1 VQTIRIQLRESTQET
16 VELRYWLPQ
25 QKHYES
31 RRLKLLEIADL
42 LNQGE
47 RDYYKLLP
55 NLPGIGQQLFFWLDG
70 DGRWLSRGIAN
81 CRGEGLVIAIDTDK
95 QLAHLPWEVLHDGE
109 DFLVKRVNP
118 VVLPLRWIEK
128 ETEEFSVE
136 ARQLRVLFM
145 ATDPED
151 VEPKL
156 EFEQEEARILADTRD
171 FAVDLRVEES
181 GCVSELGKVWSRYFN
196 DFDVFHL
203 TGHASITSEA
213 PYTPYFITE
222 TEIGERHETTAAE
235 LAEVFRFRFPKLVFL
250 SGCRTGQAPD
260 KGAVPS
266 MAEALIAQGA
276 RAVLS
281 WGRPVEDRTATA
293 AAAHLYGKLAAG
305 YELAQALASTYQ
317 QLFKQKVR
325 DWHLLRLYVQGE
337 CPGALVDVLGD
348 LPPSAP
354 EPAYEQFLDPDTQQV
369 RVAKP
374 SEFVGRRRTLQ
385 RCLKAIRTSLGV
397 LIHGLGGVGKSTV
410 TARLLERM
418 VGYHR
423 LVNFRQLDEDKLLK
437 TLAEQ
442 CTSERGH
449 EILNGKLPLMQR
461 LTKFFTE
468 GLNSKEQRFA
478 FVLDDF
484 EANFE
489 LRNGVSVLQPQVVDV
504 LLALLK
510 AIQNS
515 QLPHKVIITCRYDFT
530 LSELNHRLYREP
542 LGALAGADLIKKYN
556 RLDSFNGSWQF
567 QPDLPERA
575 KKAADGN
582 PRLLEWL
589 DKILQ
594 NSPKSP
600 SAERGVEMILQKMA
614 DKEKEFRE
622 DILAEELLKQ
632 QTPAL
637 RQMLG
642 KLLVYELPVPLAAIS
657 PICEDIS
664 SWESHKQRAE
674 ILGLLE
680 VTLTNNTERLYRVPR
695 ILSPLLFPENPK
707 GEELY
712 KQAAQILYRLWWEE
726 AETATE
732 AQKLEIHRLALL
744 GKDEGI
750 AAETASSLAKDLL
763 NKGRFREG
771 IHLCKST
778 LEITKNHS
786 VLKEIA
792 YCEHQ
797 MGEVDRALNY
807 YEQALNLCPAEDE
820 QELASIYLNF
830 GMLKSQK
837 GDVDE
842 AFALYNQS
850 LEIFERTGNVQ
861 GKAETLY
868 YLGNIYA
875 NKGDVDKAI
884 TLFNQSL
891 EINERIEGVQGK
903 AATLKCLG
911 NIYASK
917 GEVNQAIALLNQS
930 LETFE
935 RIEDVQN
942 KAATLQ
948 CLGNIYANKGEVN
961 QAIALY
967 NQSWETFER
976 IGDVQGKAATLN
988 CLGNIYA
995 NKGEVN
1001 QAIALLNQ
1009 SWETF
1014 ERLGNV
1020 QGKAATLNCLGNIY
1034 ANKGE
1039 VNQAIALYNQSLE
1052 INERLENVQG
1062 KAATLNCLGN
1072 IYANKGEVNQAIA
1085 LYNQSLEINERLE
1098 NVQGKAATLQCLG
1111 NIYANK
1117 GEVNQAIAL
1126 YNQSLEIN
1134 ERIGDVQGKAATLFQ
1149 LEMIYANKGEVD
1161 EIIALFNQSLEINER
1176 TGNIQG
1182 KAATLFQLGMIYAN
1196 KGEVNQ
1202 AIALYNQS
1210 LEINERLENV
1220 QGKAATLQCL
1230 GNIYANKGEVN
1241 QAIALYNQSLETFE
1255 RIGDVQG
1262 KAATLQ
1268 CLGNIYANKG
1278 EVDQAIAL
1286 YNQSLETFE
1295 RIGNLQG
1302 KAATLFQ
1309 LEMIYAN
1316 KGEVDEIIALFNQSL
1331 EINERTG
1338 NIQGKAATLFQ
1349 LGMIYAKKGEV
1360 NQAIALYNQSLEIT
1374 QCIGDVQGKAVTLY
1388 RLGIIYADKGEV
1400 DEAIALYNQ
1409 SLEINERIED
1419 VQGKAATLRQMGRIY
1434 ANKGEVDQAIRLYN
1448 QSLEI
1453 SQRIGNVQD
1462 KAMTL
1467 WWLGDLAEQQ
1477 GEYTKAISYLQ
1488 PALEILQ
1495 RLKSPDAESVSASLD
1510 RVMRNS

>member
-1 VQTIRIQLRESTQET
+1 MQTIRIQLRESTQET

-25 QKHYES
+25 KNHYES
-31 RRLKLLEIADL
+31 RRLKLAEIANFL
-42 LNQGE
+42 KQGE

-55 NLPGIGQQLFFWLDG
+55 NLPGIGKQLFFWLDG

-81 CRGEGLVIAIDTDK
+81 CRGEGLVIAIDTDQK
-95 QLAHLPWEVLHDGE
+95 LAHLPWEVLHDGE
-109 DFLVKRVNP
+109 DFLVKQVNP

-128 ETEEFSVE
+128 ETAGFSVE

-203 TGHASITSEA
+203 TGHASIKAEA

-235 LAEVFRFRFPKLVFL
+235 LAEVFRFRFPKLMFL

-276 RAVLS
+276 RAILS

-305 YELAQALASTYQ
+305 YQLAQALASTYQ
-317 QLFKQKVR
+317 QLFKQNVR

-337 CPGALVDVLGD
+337 CPGALVEVWGD

-354 EPAYEQFLDPDTQQV
+354 EPAYQQFLDPDTQLV

-418 VGYHR
+418 VGYDR
-423 LVNFRQLDEDKLLK
+423 LVIVRQLDEDKLLK

-449 EILNGKLPLMQR
+449 DILNGKLPLMQR

-468 GLNSKEQRFA
+468 GLNTKEQRFA

-484 EANFE
+484 EANLE
-489 LRNGVSVLQPQVVDV
+489 LRNGVYVLQPQVVDV

-510 AIQNS
+510 AMQNS
-515 QLPHKVIITCRYDFT
+515 QLPHKVIITCRYNFT

-542 LGALAGADLIKKYN
+542 LGALGGADLIKKYN

-575 KKAADGN
+575 KQAADGN

-594 NSPKSP
+594 NSPQSP
-600 SAERGVEMILQKMA
+600 EAERGVEMILQKMA

-622 DILAEELLKQ
+622 DILAQVLLKQ

-664 SWESHKQRAE
+664 SWESHIQRAE

-695 ILSPLLFPENPK
+695 ILSPLLEFPENPK

-712 KQAAQILYRLWWEE
+712 KQAAQILYRLWWE
-726 AETATE
+726 AKSSTE

-744 GKDEGI
+744 GKVEEI
-750 AAETASSLAKDLL
+750 AAKIASSLGEHLR
-763 NKGRFREG
+763 NQSRFREA

-778 LEITKNHS
+778 LKITKNHR
-786 VLKEIA
+786 VIREIA
-792 YCEHQ
+792 YCEHRI
-797 MGEVDRALNY
+797 GEVNQALNY
-807 YEQALNLCPAEDE
+807 YEEALNLCPAEDE
-820 QELASIYLNF
+820 RELAAIYHCL
-830 GMLKSQK
+830 GMLKANK
-837 GDVDE
+837 GEVDE
-842 AFALYNQS
+842 A
-850 LEIFERTGNVQ
+850 I
-861 GKAETLY
+861 TLY
-868 YLGNIYA
+868 
-875 NKGDVDKAI
+875 
-884 TLFNQSL
+884 NQSL
-891 EINERIEGVQGK
+891 EINERIGNVQGK
-903 AATLKCLG
+903 AT
-911 NIYASK
+911 
-917 GEVNQAIALLNQS
+917 
-930 LETFE
+930 
-935 RIEDVQN
+935 
-942 KAATLQ
+942 TLQ
-948 CLGNIYANKGEVN
+948 NLGVIYANKGEVDK
-961 QAIALY
+961 AIALF
-967 NQSWETFER
+967 NQSLEIKERIGDVQGKAETLHELGRIYANKGEVEQASALFNQSLEIKER
-976 IGDVQGKAATLN
+976 IGDVQGKAATLHE
-988 CLGNIYA
+988 LGRIYA
-995 NKGEVN
+995 NKGEVEQASALFN
-1001 QAIALLNQ
+1001 QCL
-1009 SWETF
+1009 EVF
-1014 ERLGNV
+1014 ERIGDAYWKALTLHNLGY
-1020 QGKAATLNCLGNIY
+1020 IY

-1039 VNQAIALYNQSLE
+1039 VEQAITLFNQSLE
-1052 INERLENVQG
+1052 I
-1062 KAATLNCLGN
+1062 K
-1072 IYANKGEVNQAIA
+1072 
-1085 LYNQSLEINERLE
+1085 
-1098 NVQGKAATLQCLG
+1098 
-1111 NIYANK
+1111 
-1117 GEVNQAIAL
+1117 
-1126 YNQSLEIN
+1126 
-1134 ERIGDVQGKAATLFQ
+1134 ERIGDVQGKAATLHE
-1149 LEMIYANKGEVD
+1149 LGRIYAN
-1161 EIIALFNQSLEINER
+1161 
-1176 TGNIQG
+1176 
-1182 KAATLFQLGMIYAN
+1182 
-1196 KGEVNQ
+1196 
-1202 AIALYNQS
+1202 
-1210 LEINERLENV
+1210 
-1220 QGKAATLQCL
+1220 
-1230 GNIYANKGEVN
+1230 
-1241 QAIALYNQSLETFE
+1241 
-1255 RIGDVQG
+1255 
-1262 KAATLQ
+1262 
-1268 CLGNIYANKG
+1268 
-1278 EVDQAIAL
+1278 
-1286 YNQSLETFE
+1286 
-1295 RIGNLQG
+1295 
-1302 KAATLFQ
+1302 
-1309 LEMIYAN
+1309 
-1316 KGEVDEIIALFNQSL
+1316 
-1331 EINERTG
+1331 
-1338 NIQGKAATLFQ
+1338 
-1349 LGMIYAKKGEV
+1349 
-1360 NQAIALYNQSLEIT
+1360 
-1374 QCIGDVQGKAVTLY
+1374 
-1388 RLGIIYADKGEV
+1388 KGEV

-1409 SLEINERIED
+1409 SLEINERIGNVQTKAATLNCLGIIHSNKGEVD
-1419 VQGKAATLRQMGRIY
+1419 EAIALYNQSLEIKERIGDIQGKAATLHCLGIIY
-1434 ANKGEVDQAIRLYN
+1434 ANKGEVDEAIALFN

-1453 SQRIGNVQD
+1453 TERIGDVQI
-1462 KAMTL
+1462 KSATL
-1467 WWLGDLAEQQ
+1467 HCLEYLRQQ
-1477 GEYTKAISYLQ
+1477 RGSG
-1488 PALEILQ
+1488 
-1495 RLKSPDAESVSASLD
+1495 
-1510 RVMRNS
+1510 

>member
-1 VQTIRIQLRESTQET
+1 MQTIRIQLRESTQET

-25 QKHYES
+25 IKHYES
-31 RRLKLLEIADL
+31 RRLKLAEIANL
-42 LNQGE
+42 LKQGE

-55 NLPGIGQQLFFWLDG
+55 NLQGIGQQLFFWLDG

-81 CRGEGLVIAIDTDK
+81 CRGEGLVIAIDTDQK
-95 QLAHLPWEVLHDGE
+95 LAYLPWEVLHDGE

-128 ETEEFSVE
+128 ETEPFSVE

-156 EFEQEEARILADTRD
+156 EFEQEEAKILADTRD

-181 GCVSELGKVWSRYFN
+181 GCVSELGKVWSRYLD

-203 TGHASITSEA
+203 TGHASIKAEA

-250 SGCRTGQAPD
+250 SGCRTGQAAD

-266 MAEALIAQGA
+266 MAEALIEQGA

-305 YELAQALASTYQ
+305 YQLAEALASTYQ

-348 LPPSAP
+348 LPPSVP

-385 RCLKAIRTSLGV
+385 RCLKAICTSLGV

-461 LTKFFTE
+461 LTKFFTD
-468 GLNSKEQRFA
+468 GLNTKEQRFA

-484 EANFE
+484 EANLE
-489 LRNGVSVLQPQVVDV
+489 LRNGVYVLQPQVVNV

-510 AIQNS
+510 AMQNS
-515 QLPHKVIITCRYDFT
+515 QLPHKVIITCRYNFT

-575 KKAADGN
+575 KQAADGN

-594 NSPKSP
+594 NSPKSLE
-600 SAERGVEMILQKMA
+600 AERGVEMILQKMA

-622 DILAEELLKQ
+622 DILAQVLLKQ

-637 RQMLG
+637 RLMLG

-664 SWESHKQRAE
+664 SWESHLQRAE

-695 ILSPLLFPENPK
+695 ILSPLLEFPENPR

-712 KQAAQILYRLWWEE
+712 KQAAQILYRLWWKG
-726 AETATE
+726 ETATE

-744 GKDEGI
+744 GKDEDI
-750 AAETASSLAKDLL
+750 AGKIASSLANRLRRQS
-763 NKGRFREG
+763 RFREA

-786 VLKEIA
+786 VLREIA
-792 YCEHQ
+792 CCEHA

-807 YEQALNLCPAEDE
+807 YEQALNLCPTEDE
-820 QELASIYLNF
+820 AKLASIYHH
-830 GMLKSQK
+830 
-837 GDVDE
+837 
-842 AFALYNQS
+842 
-850 LEIFERTGNVQ
+850 
-861 GKAETLY
+861 
-868 YLGNIYA
+868 
-875 NKGDVDKAI
+875 
-884 TLFNQSL
+884 
-891 EINERIEGVQGK
+891 
-903 AATLKCLG
+903 
-911 NIYASK
+911 
-917 GEVNQAIALLNQS
+917 
-930 LETFE
+930 
-935 RIEDVQN
+935 
-942 KAATLQ
+942 
-948 CLGNIYANKGEVN
+948 
-961 QAIALY
+961 
-967 NQSWETFER
+967 
-976 IGDVQGKAATLN
+976 
-988 CLGNIYA
+988 
-995 NKGEVN
+995 
-1001 QAIALLNQ
+1001 
-1009 SWETF
+1009 
-1014 ERLGNV
+1014 
-1020 QGKAATLNCLGNIY
+1020 
-1034 ANKGE
+1034 
-1039 VNQAIALYNQSLE
+1039 
-1052 INERLENVQG
+1052 
-1062 KAATLNCLGN
+1062 
-1072 IYANKGEVNQAIA
+1072 
-1085 LYNQSLEINERLE
+1085 
-1098 NVQGKAATLQCLG
+1098 
-1111 NIYANK
+1111 
-1117 GEVNQAIAL
+1117 
-1126 YNQSLEIN
+1126 
-1134 ERIGDVQGKAATLFQ
+1134 
-1149 LEMIYANKGEVD
+1149 
-1161 EIIALFNQSLEINER
+1161 
-1176 TGNIQG
+1176 
-1182 KAATLFQLGMIYAN
+1182 
-1196 KGEVNQ
+1196 
-1202 AIALYNQS
+1202 
-1210 LEINERLENV
+1210 
-1220 QGKAATLQCL
+1220 
-1230 GNIYANKGEVN
+1230 
-1241 QAIALYNQSLETFE
+1241 
-1255 RIGDVQG
+1255 
-1262 KAATLQ
+1262 
-1268 CLGNIYANKG
+1268 
-1278 EVDQAIAL
+1278 
-1286 YNQSLETFE
+1286 
-1295 RIGNLQG
+1295 
-1302 KAATLFQ
+1302 
-1309 LEMIYAN
+1309 
-1316 KGEVDEIIALFNQSL
+1316 
-1331 EINERTG
+1331 
-1338 NIQGKAATLFQ
+1338 
-1349 LGMIYAKKGEV
+1349 
-1360 NQAIALYNQSLEIT
+1360 
-1374 QCIGDVQGKAVTLY
+1374 
-1388 RLGIIYADKGEV
+1388 LGILKADKGEV

-1409 SLEINERIED
+1409 SLEITQRIGNVQGKAATLNQLGRIYANKGDVDQAIALFNQSLSIKERVGD
-1419 VQGKAATLRQMGRIY
+1419 VQGKAATLHQLGRIYANKGDVDQAIALYNQSLEIDERIGYVLGKAGTLHNLAAIFADQGEMDQAITLFNQSLEINERIGNVQDKAATLRQLAGIY
-1434 ANKGEVDQAIRLYN
+1434 ANKGEVDEAITLFNQSLEITQRIGDVRGKAATLHNLGYIYANKGEVDEAIALYN

-1453 SQRIGNVQD
+1453 FERIGNVQG
-1462 KAMTL
+1462 KAATL
-1467 WWLGDLAEQQ
+1467 NNLGYIYAKQ
-1477 GEYTKAISYLQ
+1477 GEVDQAIALYNQSLAIEERIGDVQGKAATLHQLAGIHANKGEVDEAIALFNQS
-1488 PALEILQ
+1488 LEINEHIGNVQGKAATLYQ
-1495 RLKSPDAESVSASLD
+1495 LGILYAKKGEVD
-1510 RVMRNS
+1510 

>member
-1 VQTIRIQLRESTQET
+1 MQTIRIQLRESTQET

-25 QKHYES
+25 IKHYES
-31 RRLKLLEIADL
+31 RRLQLAEIADFL
-42 LNQGE
+42 QQGD

-55 NLPGIGQQLFFWLDG
+55 NLPGIGRQLFFWLDG

-95 QLAHLPWEVLHDGE
+95 KLAHLPWEVLHDGE

-128 ETEEFSVE
+128 ETEGFAVE

-151 VEPKL
+151 VQSKL

-181 GCVSELGKVWSRYFN
+181 GCVSELGKVWSRYLD

-222 TEIGERHETTAAE
+222 TEIGERQETTAAE

-305 YELAQALASTYQ
+305 YQLAEALASTYQ
-317 QLFKQKVR
+317 QLFKQNVR

-348 LPPSAP
+348 VPPSAP
-354 EPAYEQFLDPDTQQV
+354 EPAYQQFLDPDTQLV

-449 EILNGKLPLMQR
+449 DILNGKLPLMQR

-468 GLNSKEQRFA
+468 GLNTKEQRFA

-484 EANFE
+484 EANLE
-489 LRNGVSVLQPQVVDV
+489 LRNGVYVLQPQVVDV

-510 AIQNS
+510 AMQNS
-515 QLPHKVIITCRYDFT
+515 QLPHKVIITCRYNFT

-542 LGALAGADLIKKYN
+542 LGALGGADLIKKYN

-575 KKAADGN
+575 KTAADGN

-600 SAERGVEMILQKMA
+600 EAEKGVEMILQKMA
-614 DKEKEFRE
+614 EKEKEFRE
-622 DILAEELLKQ
+622 DILAQVLLKQ

-695 ILSPLLFPENPK
+695 ILSPLLEFPENPK

-726 AETATE
+726 AESYTE
-732 AQKLEIHRLALL
+732 AQDLEIHRLALL
-744 GKDEGI
+744 GKDEEI
-750 AAETASSLAKDLL
+750 AGEIASCLANRLWQQ
-763 NKGRFREG
+763 GRIREAV
-771 IHLCKST
+771 HLCKST
-778 LEITKNHS
+778 I
-786 VLKEIA
+786 EIA
-792 YCEHQ
+792 EDYRVLNEMASCERQ
-797 MGEVDRALNY
+797 IGEVDQALSHY
-807 YEQALNLCPAEDE
+807 QQALNLCPTEDE
-820 QELASIYLNF
+820 KELASIYHHL
-830 GMLKSQK
+830 GILK
-837 GDVDE
+837 
-842 AFALYNQS
+842 
-850 LEIFERTGNVQ
+850 
-861 GKAETLY
+861 
-868 YLGNIYA
+868 A
-875 NKGDVDKAI
+875 NKGEVD
-884 TLFNQSL
+884 
-891 EINERIEGVQGK
+891 E
-903 AATLKCLG
+903 
-911 NIYASK
+911 
-917 GEVNQAIALLNQS
+917 AIALLNQS
-930 LETFE
+930 LEITQ
-935 RIEDVQN
+935 RIE
-942 KAATLQ
+942 
-948 CLGNIYANKGEVN
+948 Y
-961 QAIALY
+961 
-967 NQSWETFER
+967 
-976 IGDVQGKAATLN
+976 VQGKASTLH
-988 CLGNIYA
+988 
-995 NKGEVN
+995 
-1001 QAIALLNQ
+1001 
-1009 SWETF
+1009 
-1014 ERLGNV
+1014 
-1020 QGKAATLNCLGNIY
+1020 
-1034 ANKGE
+1034 
-1039 VNQAIALYNQSLE
+1039 
-1052 INERLENVQG
+1052 
-1062 KAATLNCLGN
+1062 
-1072 IYANKGEVNQAIA
+1072 
-1085 LYNQSLEINERLE
+1085 
-1098 NVQGKAATLQCLG
+1098 
-1111 NIYANK
+1111 
-1117 GEVNQAIAL
+1117 
-1126 YNQSLEIN
+1126 
-1134 ERIGDVQGKAATLFQ
+1134 
-1149 LEMIYANKGEVD
+1149 
-1161 EIIALFNQSLEINER
+1161 
-1176 TGNIQG
+1176 
-1182 KAATLFQLGMIYAN
+1182 QLGMIYA
-1196 KGEVNQ
+1196 
-1202 AIALYNQS
+1202 
-1210 LEINERLENV
+1210 
-1220 QGKAATLQCL
+1220 
-1230 GNIYANKGEVN
+1230 
-1241 QAIALYNQSLETFE
+1241 
-1255 RIGDVQG
+1255 D
-1262 KAATLQ
+1262 
-1268 CLGNIYANKG
+1268 KG
-1278 EVDQAIAL
+1278 EVD
-1286 YNQSLETFE
+1286 
-1295 RIGNLQG
+1295 
-1302 KAATLFQ
+1302 K
-1309 LEMIYAN
+1309 
-1316 KGEVDEIIALFNQSL
+1316 
-1331 EINERTG
+1331 
-1338 NIQGKAATLFQ
+1338 
-1349 LGMIYAKKGEV
+1349 
-1360 NQAIALYNQSLEIT
+1360 AIALYNQSLEIT
-1374 QCIGDVQGKAVTLY
+1374 QRIGNVKTKAATLNQLGILYTNKGEFEQAMALLNQSLEITQRTEYVQGKTAILHC
-1388 RLGIIYADKGEV
+1388 LGIFYANKGDV

-1409 SLEINERIED
+1409 SLEITQRIGDVQTKAVTLHQLAGIYANKGKVDKAIALYNQSLEIKERIGNVQGKATTLHQLAAIYANKGDVYQAIALFNQSLKINECIGNVQGKASTLHCLGMIYANKGDVYQAIALYNQSLELKERIGNVQGKAATLHNLAGIYANKGDVDEAIAFYNQSLEIDERIGNVQGIAGTLHELGILYANKGEVDEAIALFNQSLEISERIGDVQTKAATLHWLGRIYANKGDMDEAIALFNQSLEIFERFGD
-1419 VQGKAATLRQMGRIY
+1419 VQGKAATLHQLAIIY
-1434 ANKGEVDQAIRLYN
+1434 ANKGEVD
-1448 QSLEI
+1448 
-1453 SQRIGNVQD
+1453 
-1462 KAMTL
+1462 
-1467 WWLGDLAEQQ
+1467 
-1477 GEYTKAISYLQ
+1477 
-1488 PALEILQ
+1488 
-1495 RLKSPDAESVSASLD
+1495 
-1510 RVMRNS
+1510 

>member
-1 VQTIRIQLRESTQET
+1 MQTIRIQLRETTQET
-16 VELRYWLPQ
+16 VELRYWLPEI
-25 QKHYES
+25 KHYES
-31 RRLKLLEIADL
+31 RRLKLAEIADFL
-42 LNQGE
+42 KQGD

-55 NLPGIGQQLFFWLDG
+55 NLPGMGKQLFFWLDG

-95 QLAHLPWEVLHDGE
+95 KLAHLPWEVLHDGE

-128 ETEEFSVE
+128 ETEPFSVE

-151 VEPKL
+151 VQPKL

-203 TGHASITSEA
+203 TGHASIKDEA

-222 TEIGERHETTAAE
+222 TEVGERHETTASE

-250 SGCRTGQAPD
+250 SGCRTGQAAD

-266 MAEALIAQGA
+266 MAEALIEQGA

-305 YELAQALASTYQ
+305 YELAEALASTYQ
-317 QLFKQKVR
+317 QLFKQNVR

-337 CPGALVDVLGD
+337 CPGALVEVSRDVPL
-348 LPPSAP
+348 SAP
-354 EPAYEQFLDPDTQQV
+354 EPAYDLFLDPDTQQV

-449 EILNGKLPLMQR
+449 DILNGKLPLMQR

-468 GLNSKEQRFA
+468 GLNTKEQRFA

-484 EANFE
+484 EANLD
-489 LRNGVSVLQPQVVDV
+489 LRNGVYVLQPQVVDV

-510 AIQNS
+510 AMQNS
-515 QLPHKVIITCRYDFT
+515 QLPHKVIITCRYNFT

-542 LGALAGADLIKKYN
+542 LGALGGADLIKKYN

-575 KKAADGN
+575 KQAADGN

-600 SAERGVEMILQKMA
+600 EAERGVEMILQKMA

-622 DILAEELLKQ
+622 DILAQELLKQ

-664 SWESHKQRAE
+664 SWESHIQRAE

-695 ILSPLLFPENPK
+695 ILSPLLEFPENPK

-726 AETATE
+726 AESSTE

-744 GKDEGI
+744 GKDEEI
-750 AAETASSLAKDLL
+750 AAKIASSLANRFLYQS
-763 NKGRFREG
+763 RFREA

-792 YCEHQ
+792 VCEHKI
-797 MGEVDRALNY
+797 GEVDQALNY
-807 YEQALNLCPAEDE
+807 YQQALNLCPAEDE
-820 QELASIYLNF
+820 RELASIYHH
-830 GMLKSQK
+830 
-837 GDVDE
+837 
-842 AFALYNQS
+842 
-850 LEIFERTGNVQ
+850 
-861 GKAETLY
+861 
-868 YLGNIYA
+868 LG
-875 NKGDVDKAI
+875 
-884 TLFNQSL
+884 
-891 EINERIEGVQGK
+891 
-903 AATLKCLG
+903 TLK
-911 NIYASK
+911 
-917 GEVNQAIALLNQS
+917 
-930 LETFE
+930 
-935 RIEDVQN
+935 
-942 KAATLQ
+942 
-948 CLGNIYANKGEVN
+948 
-961 QAIALY
+961 
-967 NQSWETFER
+967 
-976 IGDVQGKAATLN
+976 
-988 CLGNIYA
+988 
-995 NKGEVN
+995 
-1001 QAIALLNQ
+1001 
-1009 SWETF
+1009 
-1014 ERLGNV
+1014 
-1020 QGKAATLNCLGNIY
+1020 
-1034 ANKGE
+1034 
-1039 VNQAIALYNQSLE
+1039 
-1052 INERLENVQG
+1052 
-1062 KAATLNCLGN
+1062 
-1072 IYANKGEVNQAIA
+1072 
-1085 LYNQSLEINERLE
+1085 
-1098 NVQGKAATLQCLG
+1098 
-1111 NIYANK
+1111 
-1117 GEVNQAIAL
+1117 
-1126 YNQSLEIN
+1126 
-1134 ERIGDVQGKAATLFQ
+1134 
-1149 LEMIYANKGEVD
+1149 
-1161 EIIALFNQSLEINER
+1161 
-1176 TGNIQG
+1176 
-1182 KAATLFQLGMIYAN
+1182 
-1196 KGEVNQ
+1196 
-1202 AIALYNQS
+1202 
-1210 LEINERLENV
+1210 
-1220 QGKAATLQCL
+1220 
-1230 GNIYANKGEVN
+1230 
-1241 QAIALYNQSLETFE
+1241 
-1255 RIGDVQG
+1255 
-1262 KAATLQ
+1262 
-1268 CLGNIYANKG
+1268 
-1278 EVDQAIAL
+1278 
-1286 YNQSLETFE
+1286 
-1295 RIGNLQG
+1295 
-1302 KAATLFQ
+1302 
-1309 LEMIYAN
+1309 
-1316 KGEVDEIIALFNQSL
+1316 
-1331 EINERTG
+1331 
-1338 NIQGKAATLFQ
+1338 
-1349 LGMIYAKKGEV
+1349 
-1360 NQAIALYNQSLEIT
+1360 
-1374 QCIGDVQGKAVTLY
+1374 
-1388 RLGIIYADKGEV
+1388 ADKGEV

-1409 SLEINERIED
+1409 SLEITQRIRNVQGKAVTLHELGILYAKKGEVDEAIALYNQSLEIKERIGD
-1419 VQGKAATLRQMGRIY
+1419 VQGKAATLHQLAGIYVNKGEVDEAIALYNQSLEIFERIGNVQGKAVTLHNLGYIYANKGEVDEAIALYNQSLEIKQRIGDVHGKAATLHQLGRIY
-1434 ANKGEVDQAIRLYN
+1434 ANKGEVDEAIALYN

-1453 SQRIGNVQD
+1453 TQRIGDVQGKAATLHEMADIYANKGEVEKAIALYNQSLEITQRIGDVQGKAATLHELGRIYADKGEVEQAITLYNQSLEITQRIGDVQSKAATLHELGRIYANKGEVEQAIALYNQSLEIKERIGNVQGKAATLHQLGIIYANKGEVD
-1462 KAMTL
+1462 EAIALYNQCLEVFERIGDAYWKALTLHNIANIYANKGEVDEAIALFNQSLEITERIGNVQIKAVTLHSLGMIYANEGDVDEAIALFNQSLEIKERIGDVQGKAATLHNLASIYANKGEVEQAIALYNQSLEIKERIGDVRGKAMTL
-1467 WWLGDLAEQQ
+1467 WWLGHLAEQQ

-1495 RLKSPDAESVSASLD
+1495 RLQSPDAEGVRASLD
-1510 RVMRNS
+1510 RVMGNS

>member
-1 VQTIRIQLRESTQET
+1 MQTIRIQLRESTQET

-25 QKHYES
+25 KNHYES
-31 RRLKLLEIADL
+31 RRLKLAEIADF
-42 LNQGE
+42 LNQRE
-47 RDYYKLLP
+47 RDYYKPLP
-55 NLPGIGQQLFFWLDG
+55 YLPKIGQQLFFWLDG

-95 QLAHLPWEVLHDGE
+95 KLAHLPWEVLHDGE

-128 ETEEFSVE
+128 ETEEFAVE

-151 VEPKL
+151 VEAKL
-156 EFEQEEARILADTRD
+156 DFEQEEARILADTRD

-203 TGHASITSEA
+203 TGHASIKAEA

-266 MAEALIAQGA
+266 MAEALIEQGA

-281 WGRPVEDRTATA
+281 WGQKVEDRTATA

-305 YELAQALASTYQ
+305 YQLAEALVSTYQ
-317 QLFKQKVR
+317 QLFKQNVR

-348 LPPSAP
+348 VPPSVP
-354 EPAYEQFLDPDTQQV
+354 EPAYQQFLDPDTQLV
-369 RVAKP
+369 RVAKH

-468 GLNSKEQRFA
+468 GLNTKEQRFA

-484 EANFE
+484 EANLE
-489 LRNGVSVLQPQVVDV
+489 LRNGVYVLQPQVVDV

-510 AIQNS
+510 AMQNS
-515 QLPHKVIITCRYDFT
+515 QLPHKVIITCRYKFT

-600 SAERGVEMILQKMA
+600 EAERGVEMILQKMA

-622 DILAEELLKQ
+622 DILAQELLKQ

-642 KLLVYELPVPLAAIS
+642 KLLVYELPVPLAAIV

-664 SWESHKQRAE
+664 SWESHIQRAE

-695 ILSPLLFPENPK
+695 ILSPLLEFPENPK

-712 KQAAQILYRLWWEE
+712 KQAAQILYRLWWEVE
-726 AETATE
+726 GATE

-744 GKDEGI
+744 GKDEEI
-750 AAETASSLAKDLL
+750 AGKIASSLEVNLR
-763 NKGRFREG
+763 NQSRFREA

-778 LEITKNHS
+778 LEITKNHR
-786 VLKEIA
+786 VIRKIA

-797 MGEVDRALNY
+797 MGEVDQALNY
-807 YEQALNLCPAEDE
+807 YQQALKLCPAED
-820 QELASIYLNF
+820 QKELASIYHHF
-830 GMLKSQK
+830 GMLKADT
-837 GDVDE
+837 GDVD
-842 AFALYNQS
+842 
-850 LEIFERTGNVQ
+850 
-861 GKAETLY
+861 
-868 YLGNIYA
+868 
-875 NKGDVDKAI
+875 
-884 TLFNQSL
+884 
-891 EINERIEGVQGK
+891 
-903 AATLKCLG
+903 
-911 NIYASK
+911 
-917 GEVNQAIALLNQS
+917 
-930 LETFE
+930 
-935 RIEDVQN
+935 
-942 KAATLQ
+942 
-948 CLGNIYANKGEVN
+948 
-961 QAIALY
+961 
-967 NQSWETFER
+967 
-976 IGDVQGKAATLN
+976 
-988 CLGNIYA
+988 
-995 NKGEVN
+995 
-1001 QAIALLNQ
+1001 
-1009 SWETF
+1009 
-1014 ERLGNV
+1014 
-1020 QGKAATLNCLGNIY
+1020 
-1034 ANKGE
+1034 
-1039 VNQAIALYNQSLE
+1039 QAIALYNQSLE
-1052 INERLENVQG
+1052 IDERIGYVQS
-1062 KAATLNCLGN
+1062 KAATLHQLGI
-1072 IYANKGEVNQAIA
+1072 IYADKGEVDQAIA
-1085 LYNQSLEINERLE
+1085 LYNQSLEISERIGHVQGKAVTLHQLGVIHANKGEVDQAIALYNQSLE
-1098 NVQGKAATLQCLG
+1098 IDERIGYVQSKAATLHQLGIIYADKGEVDQAIALYNQVLEIDERSGNVQGKAATLNRLG
-1111 NIYANK
+1111 RIYADK
-1117 GEVNQAIAL
+1117 GEVDQAIAL

-1134 ERIGDVQGKAATLFQ
+1134 ERIGD
-1149 LEMIYANKGEVD
+1149 I
-1161 EIIALFNQSLEINER
+1161 R
-1176 TGNIQG
+1176 TQ
-1182 KAATLFQLGMIYAN
+1182 
-1196 KGEVNQ
+1196 
-1202 AIALYNQS
+1202 
-1210 LEINERLENV
+1210 
-1220 QGKAATLQCL
+1220 
-1230 GNIYANKGEVN
+1230 
-1241 QAIALYNQSLETFE
+1241 
-1255 RIGDVQG
+1255 
-1262 KAATLQ
+1262 
-1268 CLGNIYANKG
+1268 
-1278 EVDQAIAL
+1278 
-1286 YNQSLETFE
+1286 
-1295 RIGNLQG
+1295 
-1302 KAATLFQ
+1302 
-1309 LEMIYAN
+1309 
-1316 KGEVDEIIALFNQSL
+1316 
-1331 EINERTG
+1331 
-1338 NIQGKAATLFQ
+1338 
-1349 LGMIYAKKGEV
+1349 
-1360 NQAIALYNQSLEIT
+1360 
-1374 QCIGDVQGKAVTLY
+1374 
-1388 RLGIIYADKGEV
+1388 
-1400 DEAIALYNQ
+1400 
-1409 SLEINERIED
+1409 
-1419 VQGKAATLRQMGRIY
+1419 
-1434 ANKGEVDQAIRLYN
+1434 
-1448 QSLEI
+1448 
-1453 SQRIGNVQD
+1453 
-1462 KAMTL
+1462 AMTL
-1467 WWLGDLAEQQ
+1467 CWLGHLAEQQ

-1510 RVMRNS
+1510 RVIRNS

>member
-1 VQTIRIQLRESTQET
+1 MQTIRIQLRESTQET

-25 QKHYES
+25 KKHYES
-31 RRLKLLEIADL
+31 RRLKLAEIADFL
-42 LNQGE
+42 KQGE

-55 NLPGIGQQLFFWLDG
+55 DLRGIGQQLFFWLDG
-70 DGRWLSRGIAN
+70 DGQWLSRGIAN

-95 QLAHLPWEVLHDGE
+95 KLAHLPWEVLHDSE

-128 ETEEFSVE
+128 ETEPFAVE

-181 GCVSELGKVWSRYFN
+181 GRVSELAKVWSRYLN

-203 TGHASITSEA
+203 TGHASITSEVEKNPTPNPSPQA
-213 PYTPYFITE
+213 RRGEGLEANTPYFITE

-305 YELAQALASTYQ
+305 YQLAQALASTYQ

-337 CPGALVDVLGD
+337 CPGALVEVLGD
-348 LPPSAP
+348 VPPSAP
-354 EPAYEQFLDPDTQQV
+354 EPAYQQFLDPDTQQV

-468 GLNSKEQRFA
+468 GLNTKEQRFA

-484 EANFE
+484 EANLE
-489 LRNGVSVLQPQVVDV
+489 LRNGVYVLQPQVVDV

-510 AIQNS
+510 AMQNS
-515 QLPHKVIITCRYDFT
+515 QLPHKVIITCRYNFT

-542 LGALAGADLIKKYN
+542 LAALGGADLIKKYN

-589 DKILQ
+589 DQILQ
-594 NSPKSP
+594 NSQNSP
-600 SAERGVEMILQKMA
+600 EAERGVEMILQKMA

-622 DILAEELLKQ
+622 DILAQELLKQ

-637 RQMLG
+637 RLMLG
-642 KLLVYELPVPLAAIS
+642 KLLVYELPVPLAAID

-664 SWESHKQRAE
+664 SWESHIQRAE

-712 KQAAQILYRLWWEE
+712 KQAAQILYRLWWE
-726 AETATE
+726 AESSTE
-732 AQKLEIHRLALL
+732 AQRLEIHRLGLL
-744 GKDEGI
+744 GKDEEI
-750 AAETASSLAKDLL
+750 AAKIASSLAEDLR
-763 NKGRFREG
+763 NKSRFREG

-797 MGEVDRALNY
+797 MGEVDQALNY

-820 QELASIYLNF
+820 GELASIYHYF
-830 GMLKSQK
+830 AMLKA
-837 GDVDE
+837 D
-842 AFALYNQS
+842 
-850 LEIFERTGNVQ
+850 
-861 GKAETLY
+861 
-868 YLGNIYA
+868 
-875 NKGDVDKAI
+875 
-884 TLFNQSL
+884 
-891 EINERIEGVQGK
+891 
-903 AATLKCLG
+903 
-911 NIYASK
+911 K
-917 GEVNQAIALLNQS
+917 GEV
-930 LETFE
+930 EE
-935 RIEDVQN
+935 
-942 KAATLQ
+942 
-948 CLGNIYANKGEVN
+948 
-961 QAIALY
+961 AIALY
-967 NQSWETFER
+967 NLSLEITER
-976 IGDVQGKAATLN
+976 IGDVQTKAATLHE
-988 CLGNIYA
+988 LGILYA
-995 NKGEVN
+995 N
-1001 QAIALLNQ
+1001 
-1009 SWETF
+1009 
-1014 ERLGNV
+1014 
-1020 QGKAATLNCLGNIY
+1020 
-1034 ANKGE
+1034 
-1039 VNQAIALYNQSLE
+1039 
-1052 INERLENVQG
+1052 
-1062 KAATLNCLGN
+1062 
-1072 IYANKGEVNQAIA
+1072 
-1085 LYNQSLEINERLE
+1085 
-1098 NVQGKAATLQCLG
+1098 
-1111 NIYANK
+1111 
-1117 GEVNQAIAL
+1117 
-1126 YNQSLEIN
+1126 
-1134 ERIGDVQGKAATLFQ
+1134 
-1149 LEMIYANKGEVD
+1149 
-1161 EIIALFNQSLEINER
+1161 
-1176 TGNIQG
+1176 
-1182 KAATLFQLGMIYAN
+1182 
-1196 KGEVNQ
+1196 
-1202 AIALYNQS
+1202 
-1210 LEINERLENV
+1210 
-1220 QGKAATLQCL
+1220 
-1230 GNIYANKGEVN
+1230 
-1241 QAIALYNQSLETFE
+1241 
-1255 RIGDVQG
+1255 
-1262 KAATLQ
+1262 
-1268 CLGNIYANKG
+1268 
-1278 EVDQAIAL
+1278 
-1286 YNQSLETFE
+1286 
-1295 RIGNLQG
+1295 
-1302 KAATLFQ
+1302 
-1309 LEMIYAN
+1309 
-1316 KGEVDEIIALFNQSL
+1316 
-1331 EINERTG
+1331 
-1338 NIQGKAATLFQ
+1338 
-1349 LGMIYAKKGEV
+1349 
-1360 NQAIALYNQSLEIT
+1360 
-1374 QCIGDVQGKAVTLY
+1374 
-1388 RLGIIYADKGEV
+1388 KGEV

-1409 SLEINERIED
+1409 SLEIFQRIGNVKSQADALHNLAIISANKGDVDEAIALCNQSLEIFQRIGNVQGKAATLHELGRIYANKGEVAQAITLYNQSLEIEERIGNVQGKAATLHNLGLIYANKGEVDEAIALFNQSLEITKRIGD
-1419 VQGKAATLRQMGRIY
+1419 VQGKAATLRR
-1434 ANKGEVDQAIRLYN
+1434 
-1448 QSLEI
+1448 
-1453 SQRIGNVQD
+1453 
-1462 KAMTL
+1462 
-1467 WWLGDLAEQQ
+1467 LGDLAEQQ

-1495 RLKSPDAESVSASLD
+1495 RLKSPHAESVSASLD
-1510 RVMRNS
+1510 RIMRNS

>member
-1 VQTIRIQLRESTQET
+1 MQTIRIQLRESTQET

-25 QKHYES
+25 NNHYES
-31 RRLKLLEIADL
+31 RRLKLAEIADFL
-42 LNQGE
+42 KQGE
-47 RDYYKLLP
+47 RDYYRLLP

-95 QLAHLPWEVLHDGE
+95 KLAHLPWEVLHDDK

-128 ETEEFSVE
+128 ETAGFSVE

-151 VEPKL
+151 VQPKL

-203 TGHASITSEA
+203 TGHASIKDEA

-222 TEIGERHETTAAE
+222 TEIGDRHETTAAE

-276 RAVLS
+276 KAVLS

-305 YELAQALASTYQ
+305 YQLAEALASTYQ
-317 QLFKQKVR
+317 QLFQQNVR

-337 CPGALVDVLGD
+337 CPGALVEVLGD
-348 LPPSAP
+348 VPPSAP
-354 EPAYEQFLDPDTQQV
+354 EPAYELFLDPDTQQV

-484 EANFE
+484 EANFD
-489 LRNGVSVLQPQVVDV
+489 LRNGVYVLQPQVVDV

-515 QLPHKVIITCRYDFT
+515 QLPHKVIITCRYNFT

-542 LGALAGADLIKKYN
+542 LGALGGADLIKKYN
-556 RLDSFNGSWQF
+556 RLNSFNGSWQF

-575 KKAADGN
+575 KQAADGN

-594 NSPKSP
+594 NSQNSP
-600 SAERGVEMILQKMA
+600 EAERGVEMILQKMA

-642 KLLVYELPVPLAAIS
+642 KLLVYELPVPQAAIS

-664 SWESHKQRAE
+664 SWESHVQRAE

-680 VTLTNNTERLYRVPR
+680 VTLTNNKERLHRVPR
-695 ILSPLLFPENPK
+695 ILSPLLEFPENPK

-732 AQKLEIHRLALL
+732 AQKLEIHRLGLL
-744 GKDEGI
+744 GKDGEI
-750 AAETASSLAKDLL
+750 AAKIANSLAEHLR
-763 NKGRFREG
+763 NQSRFREA

-786 VLKEIA
+786 VLKEMA
-792 YCEHQ
+792 FCEHQ
-797 MGEVDRALNY
+797 LGEVDQALNY

-820 QELASIYLNF
+820 QELASIYHYF
-830 GMLKSQK
+830 GILKADK
-837 GDVDE
+837 GEVDE
-842 AFALYNQS
+842 AIALYNQVLEIDERIGDVQGKAATLHCLANIYVNKGEVEEAIALYNQS
-850 LEIFERTGNVQ
+850 LEIKEGIGNVRGKAATLHQLAGIYAKKGEVEEAIALYNQSLEINECTGNVQ
-861 GKAETLY
+861 GKAATLSQ
-868 YLGNIYA
+868 LGIVYAKKGEVEEAIALFNQSLEINECTGNVQGKAATLHCLANIYA
-875 NKGDVDKAI
+875 NKGEVEQAIALYNQSLEIKERIGNVQGKAATLHCLGMIYANERKVDEAI

-891 EINERIEGVQGK
+891 EINERI
-903 AATLKCLG
+903 
-911 NIYASK
+911 
-917 GEVNQAIALLNQS
+917 
-930 LETFE
+930 
-935 RIEDVQN
+935 
-942 KAATLQ
+942 
-948 CLGNIYANKGEVN
+948 
-961 QAIALY
+961 
-967 NQSWETFER
+967 
-976 IGDVQGKAATLN
+976 
-988 CLGNIYA
+988 
-995 NKGEVN
+995 
-1001 QAIALLNQ
+1001 
-1009 SWETF
+1009 
-1014 ERLGNV
+1014 GNV
-1020 QGKAATLNCLGNIY
+1020 QGKA
-1034 ANKGE
+1034 
-1039 VNQAIALYNQSLE
+1039 
-1052 INERLENVQG
+1052 
-1062 KAATLNCLGN
+1062 
-1072 IYANKGEVNQAIA
+1072 
-1085 LYNQSLEINERLE
+1085 
-1098 NVQGKAATLQCLG
+1098 
-1111 NIYANK
+1111 
-1117 GEVNQAIAL
+1117 
-1126 YNQSLEIN
+1126 
-1134 ERIGDVQGKAATLFQ
+1134 
-1149 LEMIYANKGEVD
+1149 
-1161 EIIALFNQSLEINER
+1161 
-1176 TGNIQG
+1176 
-1182 KAATLFQLGMIYAN
+1182 
-1196 KGEVNQ
+1196 
-1202 AIALYNQS
+1202 
-1210 LEINERLENV
+1210 
-1220 QGKAATLQCL
+1220 
-1230 GNIYANKGEVN
+1230 
-1241 QAIALYNQSLETFE
+1241 
-1255 RIGDVQG
+1255 
-1262 KAATLQ
+1262 
-1268 CLGNIYANKG
+1268 
-1278 EVDQAIAL
+1278 
-1286 YNQSLETFE
+1286 
-1295 RIGNLQG
+1295 
-1302 KAATLFQ
+1302 
-1309 LEMIYAN
+1309 
-1316 KGEVDEIIALFNQSL
+1316 
-1331 EINERTG
+1331 
-1338 NIQGKAATLFQ
+1338 
-1349 LGMIYAKKGEV
+1349 
-1360 NQAIALYNQSLEIT
+1360 
-1374 QCIGDVQGKAVTLY
+1374 
-1388 RLGIIYADKGEV
+1388 
-1400 DEAIALYNQ
+1400 
-1409 SLEINERIED
+1409 
-1419 VQGKAATLRQMGRIY
+1419 
-1434 ANKGEVDQAIRLYN
+1434 
-1448 QSLEI
+1448 
-1453 SQRIGNVQD
+1453 
-1462 KAMTL
+1462 MTL
-1467 WWLGDLAEQQ
+1467 WRLGDLAEQQ

-1495 RLKSPDAESVSASLD
+1495 RLKLPQVESVSASFD
-1510 RVMRNS
+1510 RVIRNS

>member
-25 QKHYES
+25 IKHYES
-31 RRLKLLEIADL
+31 RRLKLAEIADFL
-42 LNQGE
+42 KQGE

-55 NLPGIGQQLFFWLDG
+55 NLRGIGQQLFFWLDG
-70 DGRWLSRGIAN
+70 DGRWLSRGIAE

-95 QLAHLPWEVLHDGE
+95 QMAHLPWEVLHDGE

-128 ETEEFSVE
+128 ETAGFSVE

-156 EFEQEEARILADTRD
+156 EFEQEEARILADTQD

-181 GCVSELGKVWSRYFN
+181 GCVNELGKVWSRYLD

-203 TGHASITSEA
+203 TGHASIKDEA

-222 TEIGERHETTAAE
+222 TEIGDRHETTAAE

-266 MAEALIAQGA
+266 MAEALIEQGA
-276 RAVLS
+276 KAVLS

-305 YELAQALASTYQ
+305 YQLAEALASTYQ
-317 QLFKQKVR
+317 QLFKQNVR

-337 CPGALVDVLGD
+337 CPGALVEVSGD

-354 EPAYEQFLDPDTQQV
+354 VPAYQQFLDPDTQQV

-374 SEFVGRRRTLQ
+374 SDFVGRRRTLQ

-397 LIHGLGGVGKSTV
+397 LIHGMGGVGKSTV

-468 GLNSKEQRFA
+468 GLNSTEQRFA

-484 EANFE
+484 EANLE
-489 LRNGVSVLQPQVVDV
+489 LRNGVYVLQPQVVDV

-510 AIQNS
+510 AMQNS
-515 QLPHKVIITCRYDFT
+515 QLPHKVIITCRYNFT

-542 LGALAGADLIKKYN
+542 LGALGGADLIKKYN

-594 NSPKSP
+594 NSLKSP
-600 SAERGVEMILQKMA
+600 EAERGVEIILQKMA

-622 DILAEELLKQ
+622 DILAQELLKQ

-642 KLLVYELPVPLAAIS
+642 KLLVYELPVPQAAID

-695 ILSPLLFPENPK
+695 ILSPLLEFPENPK

-712 KQAAQILYRLWWEE
+712 KQAAQILYRLWWETG
-726 AETATE
+726 TATE
-732 AQKLEIHRLALL
+732 AQSLEIHRLALL
-744 GKDEGI
+744 GKDEKI
-750 AAETASSLAKDLL
+750 AANIASLLANHLCQQS
-763 NKGRFREG
+763 RFREA

-778 LEITKNHS
+778 LEITKHHS
-786 VLKEIA
+786 IFKEIA
-792 YCEHQ
+792 YCERQ
-797 MGEVDRALNY
+797 MGEVDQALNHY
-807 YEQALNLCPAEDE
+807 QQALNLCPAEDE
-820 QELASIYLNF
+820 QELGSIYHDL
-830 GMLKSQK
+830 GVLKASK
-837 GDVDE
+837 GEVDE
-842 AFALYNQS
+842 AIALYNQS
-850 LEIFERTGNVQ
+850 LEISQRIGNVQ
-861 GKAETLY
+861 GKAATLHELAIFY
-868 YLGNIYA
+868 E
-875 NKGDVDKAI
+875 NKGEVDEAI
-884 TLFNQSL
+884 ALFNQSL
-891 EINERIEGVQGK
+891 EIKERIGNVLGK
-903 AATLKCLG
+903 AATLHRLG
-911 NIYASK
+911 MIYADK
-917 GEVNQAIALLNQS
+917 GKVDE
-930 LETFE
+930 
-935 RIEDVQN
+935 
-942 KAATLQ
+942 
-948 CLGNIYANKGEVN
+948 
-961 QAIALY
+961 AIALY
-967 NQSWETFER
+967 NQSLEISQR
-976 IGDVQGKAATLN
+976 I
-988 CLGNIYA
+988 
-995 NKGEVN
+995 
-1001 QAIALLNQ
+1001 
-1009 SWETF
+1009 
-1014 ERLGNV
+1014 GNV
-1020 QGKAATLNCLGNIY
+1020 QGKAATLNNLAGIH

-1039 VNQAIALYNQSLE
+1039 VEEAIALYNQSLE
-1052 INERLENVQG
+1052 ITQRIGDVQTKAATLHQLAGIYAGKGEVDEAIALYNQCLEVFERIGDAYWKALTLNSLGRIYAKKGEVEQAIAFYNQSLEIEERIGNVQG
-1062 KAATLNCLGN
+1062 KATTLHQMGILYAKKGEVEQAIALYNLSLDINERIGNIKGKAATLDLLGR
-1072 IYANKGEVNQAIA
+1072 IYANKGEV
-1085 LYNQSLEINERLE
+1085 E
-1098 NVQGKAATLQCLG
+1098 
-1111 NIYANK
+1111 
-1117 GEVNQAIAL
+1117 QAIAL

-1134 ERIGDVQGKAATLFQ
+1134 ERIGDVQGKATTLHQLGILSANKGEVDEAIALYNQVLEIDERIGNVQGKAATLHQ
-1149 LEMIYANKGEVD
+1149 LAGIYANKGEV
-1161 EIIALFNQSLEINER
+1161 EQAIALYNQSLEIKER
-1176 TGNIQG
+1176 IGDVRG
-1182 KAATLFQLGMIYAN
+1182 KAATLHNLADIYAN
-1196 KGEVNQ
+1196 KGEVEQ

-1210 LEINERLENV
+1210 LEINERIGNV
-1220 QGKAATLQCL
+1220 QGKAATLHQL
-1230 GNIYANKGEVN
+1230 AGIYANKGEVN
-1241 QAIALYNQSLETFE
+1241 QVIALYNQSLEIKE
-1255 RIGDVQG
+1255 RIGDVRG
-1262 KAATLQ
+1262 KAATLHN
-1268 CLGNIYANKG
+1268 LADIYANKG
-1278 EVDQAIAL
+1278 EV
-1286 YNQSLETFE
+1286 E
-1295 RIGNLQG
+1295 
-1302 KAATLFQ
+1302 
-1309 LEMIYAN
+1309 
-1316 KGEVDEIIALFNQSL
+1316 
-1331 EINERTG
+1331 
-1338 NIQGKAATLFQ
+1338 
-1349 LGMIYAKKGEV
+1349 
-1360 NQAIALYNQSLEIT
+1360 QAIALYNQSLEIT
-1374 QCIGDVQGKAVTLY
+1374 QRVGYVQGKAATLHQ
-1388 RLGIIYADKGEV
+1388 LGMIYANKGEV
-1400 DEAIALYNQ
+1400 DEAIALFNQ
-1409 SLEINERIED
+1409 SLEIKERIGD
-1419 VQGKAATLRQMGRIY
+1419 VQG
-1434 ANKGEVDQAIRLYN
+1434 
-1448 QSLEI
+1448 
-1453 SQRIGNVQD
+1453 

-1467 WWLGDLAEQQ
+1467 WWLGHLAEQQ
-1477 GEYTKAISYLQ
+1477 GQYTKAISYLQ

-1495 RLKSPDAESVSASLD
+1495 RLQSPDAESVSASLD
-1510 RVMRNS
+1510 RVMGNS

>member
-1 VQTIRIQLRESTQET
+1 MQTIRIQLRECTQET

-31 RRLKLLEIADL
+31 RRLKLAEIADFL
-42 LNQGE
+42 KQGD

-55 NLPGIGQQLFFWLDG
+55 NLPGIGRQLFFWLDG

-81 CRGEGLVIAIDTDK
+81 CRGEGLVIAIDTDQK
-95 QLAHLPWEVLHDGE
+95 LAHLPWEVLHDGE

-128 ETEEFSVE
+128 ETEAFSVE

-151 VEPKL
+151 VQPKL

-181 GCVSELGKVWSRYFN
+181 GCVSELGKVWSRYLN

-203 TGHASITSEA
+203 TGHASIKDEA

-222 TEIGERHETTAAE
+222 TEIGDRHETTAAE

-305 YELAQALASTYQ
+305 YQLAEALASTYQ

-337 CPGALVDVLGD
+337 CPGALVEVLGD
-348 LPPSAP
+348 IPPSAP

-385 RCLKAIRTSLGV
+385 RCLKEIRTSLGV
-397 LIHGLGGVGKSTV
+397 LIHGMGGVGKSTV

-468 GLNSKEQRFA
+468 GLNTKEQRFA

-484 EANFE
+484 EANLD
-489 LRNGVSVLQPQVVDV
+489 LRNGVYVLQPQVVDV

-510 AIQNS
+510 AMQNS
-515 QLPHKVIITCRYDFT
+515 QLPHKVIITCRYNFT

-542 LGALAGADLIKKYN
+542 LGALGGADLIKKYN

-575 KKAADGN
+575 KQAADGN

-600 SAERGVEMILQKMA
+600 EAERGVEMILQKMA

-622 DILAEELLKQ
+622 DILAQVLLKQ

-637 RQMLG
+637 RQILG
-642 KLLVYELPVPLAAIS
+642 KLLVYELPVPQAAID

-664 SWESHKQRAE
+664 SWESHIQRAE

-695 ILSPLLFPENPK
+695 ILSPLLEFPENPK

-726 AETATE
+726 AEGATE
-732 AQKLEIHRLALL
+732 AKTLEIHRLALL
-744 GKDEGI
+744 GQYEDI
-750 AAETASSLAKDLL
+750 AAKIAILLANRLQ
-763 NKGRFREG
+763 NQSRFREA
-771 IHLCKST
+771 IYLCKST

-786 VLKEIA
+786 VLREIA

-807 YEQALNLCPAEDE
+807 YQQALNLCPAEDE
-820 QELASIYLNF
+820 QELALIYHDF
-830 GMLKSQK
+830 GILK
-837 GDVDE
+837 
-842 AFALYNQS
+842 
-850 LEIFERTGNVQ
+850 
-861 GKAETLY
+861 
-868 YLGNIYA
+868 
-875 NKGDVDKAI
+875 
-884 TLFNQSL
+884 
-891 EINERIEGVQGK
+891 
-903 AATLKCLG
+903 
-911 NIYASK
+911 ASK
-917 GEVNQAIALLNQS
+917 GEVD
-930 LETFE
+930 E
-935 RIEDVQN
+935 
-942 KAATLQ
+942 
-948 CLGNIYANKGEVN
+948 
-961 QAIALY
+961 
-967 NQSWETFER
+967 
-976 IGDVQGKAATLN
+976 
-988 CLGNIYA
+988 
-995 NKGEVN
+995 
-1001 QAIALLNQ
+1001 
-1009 SWETF
+1009 
-1014 ERLGNV
+1014 
-1020 QGKAATLNCLGNIY
+1020 
-1034 ANKGE
+1034 
-1039 VNQAIALYNQSLE
+1039 AIALYNQSLE
-1052 INERLENVQG
+1052 ITERIGNVQG
-1062 KAATLNCLGN
+1062 KAATLHQLG
-1072 IYANKGEVNQAIA
+1072 ILYAN
-1085 LYNQSLEINERLE
+1085 R
-1098 NVQGKAATLQCLG
+1098 
-1111 NIYANK
+1111 
-1117 GEVNQAIAL
+1117 
-1126 YNQSLEIN
+1126 
-1134 ERIGDVQGKAATLFQ
+1134 
-1149 LEMIYANKGEVD
+1149 
-1161 EIIALFNQSLEINER
+1161 
-1176 TGNIQG
+1176 
-1182 KAATLFQLGMIYAN
+1182 
-1196 KGEVNQ
+1196 
-1202 AIALYNQS
+1202 
-1210 LEINERLENV
+1210 
-1220 QGKAATLQCL
+1220 
-1230 GNIYANKGEVN
+1230 
-1241 QAIALYNQSLETFE
+1241 
-1255 RIGDVQG
+1255 
-1262 KAATLQ
+1262 
-1268 CLGNIYANKG
+1268 G

-1286 YNQSLETFE
+1286 YNQSLEIFE
-1295 RIGNLQG
+1295 R
-1302 KAATLFQ
+1302 
-1309 LEMIYAN
+1309 
-1316 KGEVDEIIALFNQSL
+1316 
-1331 EINERTG
+1331 
-1338 NIQGKAATLFQ
+1338 
-1349 LGMIYAKKGEV
+1349 
-1360 NQAIALYNQSLEIT
+1360 
-1374 QCIGDVQGKAVTLY
+1374 IGDVQGKAATLHC
-1388 RLGIIYADKGEV
+1388 LGIIYADKGEV

-1409 SLEINERIED
+1409 SLEITERIGNVQTKAATLHCLGYIYANKGEVEQAIALFNQSLEIKERIGD
-1419 VQGKAATLRQMGRIY
+1419 VQGKAATLHQLAGIYADKGEVEQVIGLYNQSLEIKERIGDVQGKAATLHCLGIIYANKGEVYQAITLFNQSLEIRERIGDAQGKASTLHYLGYIY
-1434 ANKGEVDQAIRLYN
+1434 ANKGEVDEAIALFNQSLEIKERIGNVKGKVATLHCLGILYADKGDVDEAIALFN

-1453 SQRIGNVQD
+1453 SERIGYVQG
-1462 KAMTL
+1462 KAATL
-1467 WWLGDLAEQQ
+1467 HQLGILYANK
-1477 GEYTKAISYLQ
+1477 GEV
-1488 PALEILQ
+1488 
-1495 RLKSPDAESVSASLD
+1495 D
-1510 RVMRNS
+1510 

>member
-1 VQTIRIQLRESTQET
+1 MQTIRIQLRESTQET

-25 QKHYES
+25 IKHYES
-31 RRLKLLEIADL
+31 RRLKLAEIANFL
-42 LNQGE
+42 KQGE

-70 DGRWLSRGIAN
+70 DGPWLSRGIAN
-81 CRGEGLVIAIDTDK
+81 CRGEGLVIAIDTDQK
-95 QLAHLPWEVLHDGE
+95 LAHLPWEVLHDGE

-128 ETEEFSVE
+128 ETEPFSVE

-156 EFEQEEARILADTRD
+156 DFEQEEARILADTRD

-203 TGHASITSEA
+203 TGHASITPGEA
-213 PYTPYFITE
+213 EKNPTPSPSSLAGRGEDLEPNMPYFITE
-222 TEIGERHETTAAE
+222 TEIGKRHETTAAE

-266 MAEALIAQGA
+266 MAEALITQGA

-281 WGRPVEDRTATA
+281 WGRTVEDRTATA

-305 YELAQALASTYQ
+305 YQLAEALASTYQ
-317 QLFKQKVR
+317 QLFKQKVG

-348 LPPSAP
+348 FLPSVP
-354 EPAYEQFLDPDTQQV
+354 EPAYELFLDPDTRLV

-484 EANFE
+484 EANLE
-489 LRNGVSVLQPQVVDV
+489 LRNGVYVLQPQVVDV

-510 AIQNS
+510 AMQNS

-542 LGALAGADLIKKYN
+542 LGALGGADLIKKYN
-556 RLDSFNGSWQF
+556 RLNSFNGSWQF

-575 KKAADGN
+575 KQAADGN

-594 NSPKSP
+594 NSQNSP
-600 SAERGVEMILQKMA
+600 EAERGVEMILQKMA

-622 DILAEELLKQ
+622 DILAQELLKQ

-664 SWESHKQRAE
+664 SWESHIQRAE

-695 ILSPLLFPENPK
+695 ILSPLLEFPENPK

-712 KQAAQILYRLWWEE
+712 KQAAQILYRLWCEGEE
-726 AETATE
+726 SYKE
-732 AQKLEIHRLALL
+732 AQGLEIHRLGLL
-744 GKDEGI
+744 GKDEKI
-750 AAETASSLAKDLL
+750 AAKIGSLLANRLR
-763 NKGRFREG
+763 NQGRFREA

-786 VLKEIA
+786 VLREIA

-807 YEQALNLCPAEDE
+807 YQQAFNLCPSEDQ
-820 QELASIYLNF
+820 QELASIYHHF
-830 GMLKSQK
+830 GMLKANT

-842 AFALYNQS
+842 AIALYNQS
-850 LEIFERTGNVQ
+850 LEITQR
-861 GKAETLY
+861 
-868 YLGNIYA
+868 I
-875 NKGDVDKAI
+875 GDVK
-884 TLFNQSL
+884 T
-891 EINERIEGVQGK
+891 K
-903 AATLKCLG
+903 AATLHQLG
-911 NIYASK
+911 YIYADK
-917 GEVNQAIALLNQS
+917 GEV
-930 LETFE
+930 E
-935 RIEDVQN
+935 
-942 KAATLQ
+942 
-948 CLGNIYANKGEVN
+948 

-967 NQSWETFER
+967 NQSLELKER
-976 IGDVQGKAATLN
+976 IGDVQGKAATLYY
-988 CLGNIYA
+988 LGIIYA
-995 NKGEVN
+995 NTGDVD
-1001 QAIALLNQ
+1001 
-1009 SWETF
+1009 
-1014 ERLGNV
+1014 
-1020 QGKAATLNCLGNIY
+1020 
-1034 ANKGE
+1034 
-1039 VNQAIALYNQSLE
+1039 QAIALYNQSLE
-1052 INERLENVQG
+1052 ITQ
-1062 KAATLNCLGN
+1062 
-1072 IYANKGEVNQAIA
+1072 
-1085 LYNQSLEINERLE
+1085 
-1098 NVQGKAATLQCLG
+1098 
-1111 NIYANK
+1111 
-1117 GEVNQAIAL
+1117 
-1126 YNQSLEIN
+1126 
-1134 ERIGDVQGKAATLFQ
+1134 RIGDVQTKAATLH
-1149 LEMIYANKGEVD
+1149 
-1161 EIIALFNQSLEINER
+1161 
-1176 TGNIQG
+1176 
-1182 KAATLFQLGMIYAN
+1182 QLGMIYA
-1196 KGEVNQ
+1196 
-1202 AIALYNQS
+1202 
-1210 LEINERLENV
+1210 
-1220 QGKAATLQCL
+1220 
-1230 GNIYANKGEVN
+1230 
-1241 QAIALYNQSLETFE
+1241 
-1255 RIGDVQG
+1255 D
-1262 KAATLQ
+1262 
-1268 CLGNIYANKG
+1268 KG

-1286 YNQSLETFE
+1286 YNQSLEITE
-1295 RIGNLQG
+1295 RIGNVQTKAATLHQLGMIYADKGEVDQAITLYKESLEITQRIYDVQTKAATLHELGRIYTNKGDVDQAIVLYNQVLEIDEHTGNVQG
-1302 KAATLFQ
+1302 KAATLHQ
-1309 LEMIYAN
+1309 LGYIYAN
-1316 KGEVDEIIALFNQSL
+1316 KGEVD
-1331 EINERTG
+1331 
-1338 NIQGKAATLFQ
+1338 K
-1349 LGMIYAKKGEV
+1349 
-1360 NQAIALYNQSLEIT
+1360 
-1374 QCIGDVQGKAVTLY
+1374 
-1388 RLGIIYADKGEV
+1388 
-1400 DEAIALYNQ
+1400 
-1409 SLEINERIED
+1409 
-1419 VQGKAATLRQMGRIY
+1419 
-1434 ANKGEVDQAIRLYN
+1434 AIRLYN

-1453 SQRIGNVQD
+1453 SQRIGAVRTQ
-1462 KAMTL
+1462 AMTL
-1467 WWLGDLAEQQ
+1467 RKLGHLAEQQ

-1495 RLKSPDAESVSASLD
+1495 RLKSPHAESVSASLD
-1510 RVMRNS
+1510 RIIRNS

>member
-1 VQTIRIQLRESTQET
+1 MQTIRIQLRESTQET

-25 QKHYES
+25 IKHYES
-31 RRLKLLEIADL
+31 RRLKLAEIADL
-42 LNQGE
+42 LKQGE

-55 NLPGIGQQLFFWLDG
+55 NLRGIGQQLFFWLDG

-95 QLAHLPWEVLHDGE
+95 KLAHLPWEVLHDGE

-128 ETEEFSVE
+128 ETAGFSVE

-181 GCVSELGKVWSRYFN
+181 GCVSELGKVWSRYLD

-203 TGHASITSEA
+203 TGHASIKDEA

-317 QLFKQKVR
+317 QLFKQNVR
-325 DWHLLRLYVQGE
+325 DWHLLRLYIQGE

-348 LPPSAP
+348 VPPSAP
-354 EPAYEQFLDPDTQQV
+354 EPAYQQFLDPDTQQV

-468 GLNSKEQRFA
+468 GLNTKEQRFA

-484 EANFE
+484 EANLD
-489 LRNGVSVLQPQVVDV
+489 LRNGVYVLQPQVVDV
-504 LLALLK
+504 LLSLLK
-510 AIQNS
+510 AMQNS
-515 QLPHKVIITCRYDFT
+515 QLPHKVIITCRYNFT
-530 LSELNHRLYREP
+530 LSELNHRLYRES
-542 LGALAGADLIKKYN
+542 LGALGGADLIKKYN

-575 KKAADGN
+575 KQAADGN

-594 NSPKSP
+594 NSQNPTPPTAPLPAS
-600 SAERGVEMILQKMA
+600 EEGYMRGVEMILQKMA

-622 DILAEELLKQ
+622 DILAQELLKQ

-642 KLLVYELPVPLAAIS
+642 KLLVYELPVPQAAID

-664 SWESHKQRAE
+664 SWDSHIQRAE

-695 ILSPLLFPENPK
+695 ILSPLLKFPENPK

-726 AETATE
+726 AKTATE
-732 AQKLEIHRLALL
+732 AQMLEIHRLAFL
-744 GKDEGI
+744 GKDEDI
-750 AAETASSLAKDLL
+750 AGKIGNSLAGHFR
-763 NKGRFREG
+763 NKSRFREA
-771 IHLCKST
+771 ILLCKST

-807 YEQALNLCPAEDE
+807 YQQALNLCPAEDE
-820 QELASIYLNF
+820 RELASIYHYL
-830 GMLKSQK
+830 GILKADK
-837 GDVDE
+837 GEVDE
-842 AFALYNQS
+842 AITLYNQS
-850 LEIFERTGNVQ
+850 LEITERIGYVQGKVATLHCLGHIYANKGEVEAAIALYNQVLEIDERTGNVQ
-861 GKAETLY
+861 GKAETLNQ
-868 YLGNIYA
+868 LGIVYANQGEVDEAIALFNQSLEITQRIGNLQGKAVTLHELGHIYANKGELEQAIALFNQSLEITQRIGNLQGIAATLQNLADIYA
-875 NKGDVDKAI
+875 NKGDVEKAI
-884 TLFNQSL
+884 ALVRQSLEITESIGNVKSQANTLYNRAIISANKGEMEQAIALFNQSL
-891 EINERIEGVQGK
+891 EITQRIGNVQTK
-903 AATLKCLG
+903 ATILYQLG
-911 NIYASK
+911 ILYADK
-917 GEVNQAIALLNQS
+917 GEVEQAIALFNQS
-930 LETFE
+930 LE
-935 RIEDVQN
+935 I
-942 KAATLQ
+942 K
-948 CLGNIYANKGEVN
+948 
-961 QAIALY
+961 
-967 NQSWETFER
+967 ER
-976 IGDVQGKAATLN
+976 IGDVQGKA
-988 CLGNIYA
+988 
-995 NKGEVN
+995 
-1001 QAIALLNQ
+1001 
-1009 SWETF
+1009 
-1014 ERLGNV
+1014 
-1020 QGKAATLNCLGNIY
+1020 
-1034 ANKGE
+1034 
-1039 VNQAIALYNQSLE
+1039 
-1052 INERLENVQG
+1052 
-1062 KAATLNCLGN
+1062 
-1072 IYANKGEVNQAIA
+1072 
-1085 LYNQSLEINERLE
+1085 
-1098 NVQGKAATLQCLG
+1098 
-1111 NIYANK
+1111 
-1117 GEVNQAIAL
+1117 
-1126 YNQSLEIN
+1126 
-1134 ERIGDVQGKAATLFQ
+1134 
-1149 LEMIYANKGEVD
+1149 M
-1161 EIIALFNQSLEINER
+1161 
-1176 TGNIQG
+1176 
-1182 KAATLFQLGMIYAN
+1182 
-1196 KGEVNQ
+1196 
-1202 AIALYNQS
+1202 
-1210 LEINERLENV
+1210 
-1220 QGKAATLQCL
+1220 
-1230 GNIYANKGEVN
+1230 
-1241 QAIALYNQSLETFE
+1241 
-1255 RIGDVQG
+1255 
-1262 KAATLQ
+1262 
-1268 CLGNIYANKG
+1268 
-1278 EVDQAIAL
+1278 
-1286 YNQSLETFE
+1286 
-1295 RIGNLQG
+1295 
-1302 KAATLFQ
+1302 
-1309 LEMIYAN
+1309 
-1316 KGEVDEIIALFNQSL
+1316 
-1331 EINERTG
+1331 
-1338 NIQGKAATLFQ
+1338 
-1349 LGMIYAKKGEV
+1349 
-1360 NQAIALYNQSLEIT
+1360 
-1374 QCIGDVQGKAVTLY
+1374 
-1388 RLGIIYADKGEV
+1388 
-1400 DEAIALYNQ
+1400 
-1409 SLEINERIED
+1409 
-1419 VQGKAATLRQMGRIY
+1419 TLRR
-1434 ANKGEVDQAIRLYN
+1434 
-1448 QSLEI
+1448 
-1453 SQRIGNVQD
+1453 
-1462 KAMTL
+1462 
-1467 WWLGDLAEQQ
+1467 LGDLAEQQ

>member
-1 VQTIRIQLRESTQET
+1 MQTIRIQLRECTQET

-25 QKHYES
+25 IKHYES
-31 RRLKLLEIADL
+31 RRLQLAEITDFL
-42 LNQGE
+42 KQGE

-55 NLPGIGQQLFFWLDG
+55 NLPGIGKQLFFWLDG

-95 QLAHLPWEVLHDGE
+95 KLAHLPWEVLHDGE

-128 ETEEFSVE
+128 ETEAFSVE

-203 TGHASITSEA
+203 TGHASIKDEA

-222 TEIGERHETTAAE
+222 TEIGQRHETTAAE

-276 RAVLS
+276 IAVLS

-305 YELAQALASTYQ
+305 YQLAEALASTYQ
-317 QLFKQKVR
+317 QLFKQNVR

-337 CPGALVDVLGD
+337 CPGALVEVLGD
-348 LPPSAP
+348 IPPSAP
-354 EPAYEQFLDPDTQQV
+354 EPAYQQFLDPDTQLV

-449 EILNGKLPLMQR
+449 DILNGKLPLMQR

-468 GLNSKEQRFA
+468 GLNTKEQRFA

-484 EANFE
+484 EANLE
-489 LRNGVSVLQPQVVDV
+489 LRNGVYVLQPQVVDV

-510 AIQNS
+510 AMQNS
-515 QLPHKVIITCRYDFT
+515 QLPHKVIITCRYNFT

-542 LGALAGADLIKKYN
+542 LGALGGADLIKKFN
-556 RLDSFNGSWQF
+556 RLNSFNGSWQF

-575 KKAADGN
+575 KQAADGN

-594 NSPKSP
+594 NSPQSP
-600 SAERGVEMILQKMA
+600 EAERGVEMILQKMA

-622 DILAEELLKQ
+622 DILAQVLLKQ

-637 RQMLG
+637 RLMLG

-664 SWESHKQRAE
+664 SWESHIQRAE

-695 ILSPLLFPENPK
+695 ILSPLLEFPENPK

-712 KQAAQILYRLWWEE
+712 KQTAQILYRLWWEE
-726 AETATE
+726 KTATE
-732 AQKLEIHRLALL
+732 AQKLEIHRLGLL
-744 GKDEGI
+744 GKDENI
-750 AAETASSLAKDLL
+750 AVEMTHNLVSSWTK
-763 NKGRFREG
+763 KGRYHEAVR
-771 IHLCKST
+771 LCKST
-778 LEITKNHS
+778 IELTPNYRVLNDIAPLES
-786 VLKEIA
+786 EL
-792 YCEHQ
+792 
-797 MGEVDRALNY
+797 GEFEQAQQHH
-807 YEQALNLCPAEDE
+807 EQALELCPETDEKEKAVIIHRFANFYATQGKVED
-820 QELASIYLNF
+820 AS
-830 GMLKSQK
+830 
-837 GDVDE
+837 
-842 AFALYNQS
+842 ALYIQS
-850 LEIFERTGNVQ
+850 LELKEKIRDGL
-861 GKAETLY
+861 GKADTLHQ
-868 YLGNIYA
+868 LGMLYTYQ
-875 NKGDVDKAI
+875 GEPEKA
-884 TLFNQSL
+884 LPHYQQAL
-891 EINERIEGVQGK
+891 ELREQYNDEIGK
-903 AATLKCLG
+903 AATLHELG
-911 NIYASK
+911 RIYTK
-917 GEVNQAIALLNQS
+917 WGEI
-930 LETFE
+930 
-935 RIEDVQN
+935 
-942 KAATLQ
+942 K
-948 CLGNIYANKGEVN
+948 K
-961 QAIALY
+961 AIALY
-967 NQSWETFER
+967 NQVLEIDER
-976 IGDVQGKAATLN
+976 TDNDPGKALSLHQ
-988 CLGNIYA
+988 LGILYA
-995 NKGEVN
+995 LSEDIEE
-1001 QAIALLNQ
+1001 AIIL
-1009 SWETF
+1009 F
-1014 ERLGNV
+1014 E
-1020 QGKAATLNCLGNIY
+1020 
-1034 ANKGE
+1034 
-1039 VNQAIALYNQSLE
+1039 QSLE
-1052 INERLENVQG
+1052 IKERNNSFG
-1062 KAATLNCLGN
+1062 H
-1072 IYANKGEVNQAIA
+1072 
-1085 LYNQSLEINERLE
+1085 
-1098 NVQGKAATLQCLG
+1098 
-1111 NIYANK
+1111 
-1117 GEVNQAIAL
+1117 
-1126 YNQSLEIN
+1126 
-1134 ERIGDVQGKAATLFQ
+1134 
-1149 LEMIYANKGEVD
+1149 
-1161 EIIALFNQSLEINER
+1161 
-1176 TGNIQG
+1176 
-1182 KAATLFQLGMIYAN
+1182 
-1196 KGEVNQ
+1196 
-1202 AIALYNQS
+1202 
-1210 LEINERLENV
+1210 
-1220 QGKAATLQCL
+1220 
-1230 GNIYANKGEVN
+1230 
-1241 QAIALYNQSLETFE
+1241 
-1255 RIGDVQG
+1255 
-1262 KAATLQ
+1262 
-1268 CLGNIYANKG
+1268 
-1278 EVDQAIAL
+1278 
-1286 YNQSLETFE
+1286 
-1295 RIGNLQG
+1295 
-1302 KAATLFQ
+1302 
-1309 LEMIYAN
+1309 
-1316 KGEVDEIIALFNQSL
+1316 
-1331 EINERTG
+1331 
-1338 NIQGKAATLFQ
+1338 
-1349 LGMIYAKKGEV
+1349 
-1360 NQAIALYNQSLEIT
+1360 
-1374 QCIGDVQGKAVTLY
+1374 
-1388 RLGIIYADKGEV
+1388 
-1400 DEAIALYNQ
+1400 
-1409 SLEINERIED
+1409 
-1419 VQGKAATLRQMGRIY
+1419 
-1434 ANKGEVDQAIRLYN
+1434 
-1448 QSLEI
+1448 
-1453 SQRIGNVQD
+1453 

-1467 WWLGDLAEQQ
+1467 WWLGDLSERQ

-1488 PALEILQ
+1488 RALDILK

>member
-1 VQTIRIQLRESTQET
+1 METIRIQLRESTQET
-16 VELRYWLPQ
+16 VEIRYWLPQ
-25 QKHYES
+25 KSHYES
-31 RRLKLLEIADL
+31 RRLKLAEIANF

-55 NLPGIGQQLFFWLDG
+55 NLPGIGRQLFFWLDG

-81 CRGEGLVIAIDTDK
+81 CHGEGLVIAIDTDQK
-95 QLAHLPWEVLHDGE
+95 LAHLPWEVLHDGQ

-128 ETEEFSVE
+128 ETEGFSVE

-203 TGHASITSEA
+203 TGHASIKDEA

-222 TEIGERHETTAAE
+222 TEIGDRHETTAAE

-305 YELAQALASTYQ
+305 YQLAEALASTYQ
-317 QLFKQKVR
+317 QLFKQNVR

-348 LPPSAP
+348 FLASVP

-468 GLNSKEQRFA
+468 GLNTKEQRFA

-484 EANFE
+484 EANLD
-489 LRNGVSVLQPQVVDV
+489 LRNGVYVLQPQVVDV

-510 AIQNS
+510 AMQNS
-515 QLPHKVIITCRYDFT
+515 QLPHKVIITCRYNFQ

-542 LGALAGADLIKKYN
+542 LGALGGADLIKKYN

-575 KKAADGN
+575 KTAADGN

-594 NSPKSP
+594 NSPKSLE
-600 SAERGVEMILQKMA
+600 AERGVEMILQKMA

-637 RQMLG
+637 HQMLG

-657 PICEDIS
+657 PISEDIS
-664 SWESHKQRAE
+664 TWESHKQRAE

-680 VTLTNNTERLYRVPR
+680 VTLTNNGDRLYRVPR
-695 ILSPLLFPENPK
+695 ILSPLLEFPENPK

-726 AETATE
+726 AETSTE
-732 AQKLEIHRLALL
+732 AQELEIHRLALL
-744 GKDEGI
+744 GKDEEI
-750 AAETASSLAKDLL
+750 AGNLASSLANRLWHES
-763 NKGRFREG
+763 RFREA

-778 LEITKNHS
+778 LEITKNHI

-797 MGEVDRALNY
+797 LGEVDQALNY
-807 YEQALNLCPAEDE
+807 YQQALNLCPAEDE
-820 QELASIYLNF
+820 QELASIYHYL
-830 GMLKSQK
+830 GMLKANK
-837 GDVDE
+837 GEVE
-842 AFALYNQS
+842 QAIKLYNQS
-850 LEIFERTGNVQ
+850 LEITERISNVQ
-861 GKAETLY
+861 T
-868 YLGNIYA
+868 
-875 NKGDVDKAI
+875 
-884 TLFNQSL
+884 
-891 EINERIEGVQGK
+891 K
-903 AATLKCLG
+903 AATLHELG
-911 NIYASK
+911 
-917 GEVNQAIALLNQS
+917 G
-930 LETFE
+930 
-935 RIEDVQN
+935 
-942 KAATLQ
+942 
-948 CLGNIYANKGEVN
+948 IYANKGEVDE
-961 QAIALY
+961 AIALY
-967 NQSWETFER
+967 NQVLEIDER
-976 IGDVQGKAATLN
+976 I
-988 CLGNIYA
+988 
-995 NKGEVN
+995 
-1001 QAIALLNQ
+1001 
-1009 SWETF
+1009 
-1014 ERLGNV
+1014 GNV
-1020 QGKAATLNCLGNIY
+1020 QGKAATLHQLG
-1034 ANKGE
+1034 G
-1039 VNQAIALYNQSLE
+1039 
-1052 INERLENVQG
+1052 
-1062 KAATLNCLGN
+1062 
-1072 IYANKGEVNQAIA
+1072 
-1085 LYNQSLEINERLE
+1085 
-1098 NVQGKAATLQCLG
+1098 
-1111 NIYANK
+1111 
-1117 GEVNQAIAL
+1117 
-1126 YNQSLEIN
+1126 
-1134 ERIGDVQGKAATLFQ
+1134 
-1149 LEMIYANKGEVD
+1149 IYANKGEVD
-1161 EIIALFNQSLEINER
+1161 E
-1176 TGNIQG
+1176 
-1182 KAATLFQLGMIYAN
+1182 
-1196 KGEVNQ
+1196 
-1202 AIALYNQS
+1202 
-1210 LEINERLENV
+1210 
-1220 QGKAATLQCL
+1220 
-1230 GNIYANKGEVN
+1230 
-1241 QAIALYNQSLETFE
+1241 
-1255 RIGDVQG
+1255 
-1262 KAATLQ
+1262 
-1268 CLGNIYANKG
+1268 
-1278 EVDQAIAL
+1278 
-1286 YNQSLETFE
+1286 
-1295 RIGNLQG
+1295 
-1302 KAATLFQ
+1302 
-1309 LEMIYAN
+1309 
-1316 KGEVDEIIALFNQSL
+1316 
-1331 EINERTG
+1331 
-1338 NIQGKAATLFQ
+1338 
-1349 LGMIYAKKGEV
+1349 
-1360 NQAIALYNQSLEIT
+1360 AIALYNQSLEIT
-1374 QCIGDVQGKAVTLY
+1374 ERIGDVQTKAATLHQ
-1388 RLGIIYADKGEV
+1388 LGILYANKGEV

-1409 SLEINERIED
+1409 SLEINERIGN
-1419 VQGKAATLRQMGRIY
+1419 VQGKAATLHNLAGIY
-1434 ANKGEVDQAIRLYN
+1434 ANKGEVEQAIALYN
-1448 QSLEI
+1448 QFF
-1453 SQRIGNVQD
+1453 GNNR
-1462 KAMTL
+1462 TH
-1467 WWLGDLAEQQ
+1467 W
-1477 GEYTKAISYLQ
+1477 
-1488 PALEILQ
+1488 
-1495 RLKSPDAESVSASLD
+1495 
-1510 RVMRNS
+1510 

>member
-1 VQTIRIQLRESTQET
+1 MQTIRIQLRESTQET

-25 QKHYES
+25 IKHYES
-31 RRLKLLEIADL
+31 RRLKLAAIADL
-42 LNQGE
+42 LKQRE
-47 RDYYKLLP
+47 DDYYKPLPYLL
-55 NLPGIGQQLFFWLDG
+55 GMGQQLFFWLDG

-81 CRGEGLVIAIDTDK
+81 CRGEGLVIAIDTDQK
-95 QLAHLPWEVLHDGE
+95 LAHLPWEVLHDGE

-128 ETEEFSVE
+128 ETEPFSVE

-151 VEPKL
+151 VQPKL

-203 TGHASITSEA
+203 TGHASIKDEA

-222 TEIGERHETTAAE
+222 TEVGERQETTAAE

-305 YELAQALASTYQ
+305 YQLAEALASTFQ
-317 QLFKQKVR
+317 HLFKQKVR

-337 CPGALVDVLGD
+337 CPGALVEVLGD
-348 LPPSAP
+348 LPPSLP
-354 EPAYEQFLDPDTQQV
+354 EPAYELFLDPDTQLV

-385 RCLKAIRTSLGV
+385 SCLRAIRINLGV

-449 EILNGKLPLMQR
+449 EIFNGKLPLMQR

-468 GLNSKEQRFA
+468 GLNTKEQRFA

-484 EANFE
+484 EANLD
-489 LRNGVSVLQPQVVDV
+489 LRNGVYVLQPQVVDV

-515 QLPHKVIITCRYDFT
+515 QLSHKVIITCRYNFT

-542 LGALAGADLIKKYN
+542 LGALGGADLIKKYN
-556 RLDSFNGSWQF
+556 RLNSFNGSWQF

-600 SAERGVEMILQKMA
+600 EAERGVEMILQKMA

-637 RQMLG
+637 RLMLG
-642 KLLVYELPVPLAAIS
+642 KLLVYELPVPQAAID

-664 SWESHKQRAE
+664 SWESHIQRAE

-680 VTLTNNTERLYRVPR
+680 VTLTNNKERLYRVPR
-695 ILSPLLFPENPK
+695 ILSPLLEFPENPK

-726 AETATE
+726 EGATE
-732 AQKLEIHRLALL
+732 VQDSEIHRLALL
-744 GKDEGI
+744 GKDEEI
-750 AAETASSLAKDLL
+750 AGKIGSSLANRLW
-763 NKGRFREG
+763 NQSRFREA
-771 IHLCKST
+771 IHLCQST

-786 VLKEIA
+786 VLKEMA

-797 MGEVDRALNY
+797 MGEVDQALNY
-807 YEQALNLCPAEDE
+807 YQQALNLCPAEDE
-820 QELASIYLNF
+820 EELAAIYHYL
-830 GMLKSQK
+830 GMLKGDK
-837 GDVDE
+837 GKVDE
-842 AFALYNQS
+842 ALA
-850 LEIFERTGNVQ
+850 
-861 GKAETLY
+861 
-868 YLGNIYA
+868 
-875 NKGDVDKAI
+875 
-884 TLFNQSL
+884 LFNQSL
-891 EINERIEGVQGK
+891 EINERIGNVQGK
-903 AATLKCLG
+903 ATTLHQLG
-911 NIYASK
+911 I
-917 GEVNQAIALLNQS
+917 L
-930 LETFE
+930 
-935 RIEDVQN
+935 
-942 KAATLQ
+942 
-948 CLGNIYANKGEVN
+948 YANKGEVDE
-961 QAIALY
+961 AIALY
-967 NQSWETFER
+967 NQSLEITERIGDVETKAATLHQLGILYTNKGQVEKAIALYNQSLEIEER
-976 IGDVQGKAATLN
+976 IGDVQGKAATLH
-988 CLGNIYA
+988 CLAILYTD
-995 NKGEVN
+995 KGEVDE
-1001 QAIALLNQ
+1001 AIALYNQ
-1009 SWETF
+1009 VLEID
-1014 ERLGNV
+1014 ERTGNV
-1020 QGKAATLNCLGNIY
+1020 QGKAATLHQLAIIS

-1039 VNQAIALYNQSLE
+1039 VEQAIALYNQSLS
-1052 INERLENVQG
+1052 ITERIGNVQT
-1062 KAATLNCLGN
+1062 KAATLHELGI
-1072 IYANKGEVNQAIA
+1072 IYANKGEVDQAIA
-1085 LYNQSLEINERLE
+1085 LYNQSLQI
-1098 NVQGKAATLQCLG
+1098 T
-1111 NIYANK
+1111 
-1117 GEVNQAIAL
+1117 
-1126 YNQSLEIN
+1126 
-1134 ERIGDVQGKAATLFQ
+1134 ERIGDVQAKAATL
-1149 LEMIYANKGEVD
+1149 N
-1161 EIIALFNQSLEINER
+1161 N
-1176 TGNIQG
+1176 
-1182 KAATLFQLGMIYAN
+1182 LGM
-1196 KGEVNQ
+1196 
-1202 AIALYNQS
+1202 
-1210 LEINERLENV
+1210 
-1220 QGKAATLQCL
+1220 
-1230 GNIYANKGEVN
+1230 
-1241 QAIALYNQSLETFE
+1241 
-1255 RIGDVQG
+1255 
-1262 KAATLQ
+1262 
-1268 CLGNIYANKG
+1268 IYANKG

-1286 YNQSLETFE
+1286 YNQSLEIKE
-1295 RIGNLQG
+1295 RIGDVQG
-1302 KAATLFQ
+1302 KAATLHN
-1309 LEMIYAN
+1309 LAGIYAN
-1316 KGEVDEIIALFNQSL
+1316 KGEVD
-1331 EINERTG
+1331 
-1338 NIQGKAATLFQ
+1338 
-1349 LGMIYAKKGEV
+1349 
-1360 NQAIALYNQSLEIT
+1360 QAIALYNQSLEIKER
-1374 QCIGDVQGKAVTLY
+1374 IGDVQGKAATLHNLAIISANKGEVEQVIALFNQCLEITQ
-1388 RLGIIYADKGEV
+1388 RIGDVQTKAATLQQLGILYANKGEV
-1400 DEAIALYNQ
+1400 DEAIALFNQ
-1409 SLEINERIED
+1409 SLEIKERIGD
-1419 VQGKAATLRQMGRIY
+1419 VQGKAI
-1434 ANKGEVDQAIRLYN
+1434 
-1448 QSLEI
+1448 
-1453 SQRIGNVQD
+1453 
-1462 KAMTL
+1462 TL
-1467 WWLGDLAEQQ
+1467 WCLGHLAEQQ

-1510 RVMRNS
+1510 RVMGNS

>member
-1 VQTIRIQLRESTQET
+1 MQTIRIQLRESTQET

-31 RRLKLLEIADL
+31 RRLQLAEIANL
-42 LNQGE
+42 LQQGE

-81 CRGEGLVIAIDTDK
+81 CRGEGLVIAIDTGQK
-95 QLAHLPWEVLHDGE
+95 LAHLPWEVLHDGE

-128 ETEEFSVE
+128 ETEAFAVE

-171 FAVDLRVEES
+171 FNLDLRVEES

-203 TGHASITSEA
+203 TGHASITSEVEKNPTPNPSPQA
-213 PYTPYFITE
+213 RRGEDLEPNTPYFITE

-266 MAEALIAQGA
+266 MAEALIEQGA

-317 QLFKQKVR
+317 QLFKQNVR

-468 GLNSKEQRFA
+468 GLNTKEQRFV

-484 EANFE
+484 EANLE
-489 LRNGVSVLQPQVVDV
+489 LRNGVYVLQPQVVDV

-510 AIQNS
+510 AMQNS
-515 QLPHKVIITCRYDFT
+515 QLPHKVIITCRYNFT

-542 LGALAGADLIKKYN
+542 LAALGGADLIKKYN

-600 SAERGVEMILQKMA
+600 EAERGVEMILQKML
-614 DKEKEFRE
+614 DRVKEFRE
-622 DILAEELLKQ
+622 DILVQELLKQ

-642 KLLVYELPVPLAAIS
+642 KLLVYELPVPLAAID

-664 SWESHKQRAE
+664 SWESHIQRAE

-695 ILSPLLFPENPK
+695 ILSPLLEFPENPK

-712 KQAAQILYRLWWEE
+712 KQSAQILYRLWWE
-726 AETATE
+726 AESSTE

-744 GKDEGI
+744 GKDGEI
-750 AAETASSLAKDLL
+750 AVKIASSLANRLSRQ
-763 NKGRFREG
+763 GRFREA
-771 IHLCKST
+771 IYLCKST
-778 LEITKNHS
+778 LEITQNHS
-786 VLKEIA
+786 VLKRMGV
-792 YCEHQ
+792 CEHQ
-797 MGEVDRALNY
+797 MGEVERALNY

-820 QELASIYLNF
+820 QELASIY
-830 GMLKSQK
+830 
-837 GDVDE
+837 
-842 AFALYNQS
+842 
-850 LEIFERTGNVQ
+850 
-861 GKAETLY
+861 Y
-868 YLGNIYA
+868 YLGI
-875 NKGDVDKAI
+875 
-884 TLFNQSL
+884 
-891 EINERIEGVQGK
+891 
-903 AATLKCLG
+903 LK
-911 NIYASK
+911 
-917 GEVNQAIALLNQS
+917 
-930 LETFE
+930 
-935 RIEDVQN
+935 
-942 KAATLQ
+942 
-948 CLGNIYANKGEVN
+948 ANKGEVDD
-961 QAIALY
+961 AIALY
-967 NQSWETFER
+967 NQVLEIDER
-976 IGDVQGKAATLN
+976 IGDVQGKAATLHN
-988 CLGNIYA
+988 LAGIYA
-995 NKGEVN
+995 DKGEMD
-1001 QAIALLNQ
+1001 
-1009 SWETF
+1009 E
-1014 ERLGNV
+1014 
-1020 QGKAATLNCLGNIY
+1020 
-1034 ANKGE
+1034 
-1039 VNQAIALYNQSLE
+1039 AIALYNQSLE
-1052 INERLENVQG
+1052 I
-1062 KAATLNCLGN
+1062 
-1072 IYANKGEVNQAIA
+1072 
-1085 LYNQSLEINERLE
+1085 
-1098 NVQGKAATLQCLG
+1098 
-1111 NIYANK
+1111 
-1117 GEVNQAIAL
+1117 
-1126 YNQSLEIN
+1126 
-1134 ERIGDVQGKAATLFQ
+1134 
-1149 LEMIYANKGEVD
+1149 
-1161 EIIALFNQSLEINER
+1161 
-1176 TGNIQG
+1176 
-1182 KAATLFQLGMIYAN
+1182 
-1196 KGEVNQ
+1196 
-1202 AIALYNQS
+1202 
-1210 LEINERLENV
+1210 
-1220 QGKAATLQCL
+1220 
-1230 GNIYANKGEVN
+1230 
-1241 QAIALYNQSLETFE
+1241 FE

-1262 KAATLQ
+1262 KATTLQ
-1268 CLGNIYANKG
+1268 N
-1278 EVDQAIAL
+1278 
-1286 YNQSLETFE
+1286 
-1295 RIGNLQG
+1295 
-1302 KAATLFQ
+1302 
-1309 LEMIYAN
+1309 
-1316 KGEVDEIIALFNQSL
+1316 
-1331 EINERTG
+1331 
-1338 NIQGKAATLFQ
+1338 
-1349 LGMIYAKKGEV
+1349 
-1360 NQAIALYNQSLEIT
+1360 
-1374 QCIGDVQGKAVTLY
+1374 
-1388 RLGIIYADKGEV
+1388 LGIIYASKGEV

-1409 SLEINERIED
+1409 SLEINERIGN
-1419 VQGKAATLRQMGRIY
+1419 VQGKAATLHCLGIIYASKGEVDEAIALYNQSLEIKERIGDVKDKAATLNNLAVIY
-1434 ANKGEVDQAIRLYN
+1434 ANKGEVDKAIALYN

-1453 SQRIGNVQD
+1453 FERIGDVKDKAATLNNLAVIYANKGEVDKAIALYNQSLEIFERIGDVQGKAAMLHNIANIYANKGEVEQAITLFNQCLEVFERIGDAYWKALTLHKIANIYANKGEVEQAITLFNQSLEITERIGNVKD
-1462 KAMTL
+1462 KAATL
-1467 WWLGDLAEQQ
+1467 NNLGYLYAIK
-1477 GEYTKAISYLQ
+1477 GEVNQAIALFNQSLEITERIGDVQTKAVTLQCLEYLRQ
-1488 PALEILQ
+1488 Q
-1495 RLKSPDAESVSASLD
+1495 RGSG
-1510 RVMRNS
+1510 

>member
-1 VQTIRIQLRESTQET
+1 MQTIRIQLRESTQET

-25 QKHYES
+25 KNHYES
-31 RRLKLLEIADL
+31 RRLKLAEIADFL
-42 LNQGE
+42 KQGE

-95 QLAHLPWEVLHDGE
+95 KLAHLPWEVLHDGE

-128 ETEEFSVE
+128 ETEPFSVE

-151 VEPKL
+151 VQPKL

-203 TGHASITSEA
+203 TGHASIKDEA

-222 TEIGERHETTAAE
+222 TEVGERHETTAAE

-250 SGCRTGQAPD
+250 SGCRTGQAAD

-293 AAAHLYGKLAAG
+293 AAAHLYGKLAGG
-305 YELAQALASTYQ
+305 YQLAEALASTYQ
-317 QLFKQKVR
+317 QLFKQNVR

-337 CPGALVDVLGD
+337 CPGALVEVLGD
-348 LPPSAP
+348 VPPSAP
-354 EPAYEQFLDPDTQQV
+354 EPAYQQFLDPDTQQV

-423 LVNFRQLDEDKLLK
+423 LVIFRQLDEDKLLK

-468 GLNSKEQRFA
+468 GLNTKEQRFA

-484 EANFE
+484 EANLE
-489 LRNGVSVLQPQVVDV
+489 LRNGVYVLQPQVVDV

-510 AIQNS
+510 AMQNS
-515 QLPHKVIITCRYDFT
+515 QLPHKVIITCRYNFT

-542 LGALAGADLIKKYN
+542 LGALGGADLIKKYN

-567 QPDLPERA
+567 QPELPELA

-637 RQMLG
+637 RKMLG

-664 SWESHKQRAE
+664 SWESHIQRAE

-695 ILSPLLFPENPK
+695 ILSPLLEFPENPK
-707 GEELY
+707 SEELY
-712 KQAAQILYRLWWEE
+712 KQAAQILYRLWLEE
-726 AETATE
+726 AEGATE
-732 AQKLEIHRLALL
+732 AQELEIHRLALL
-744 GKDEGI
+744 GKDEKI
-750 AAETASSLAKDLL
+750 AANIASSLAENWK
-763 NKGRFREG
+763 NKSRFREA
-771 IHLCKST
+771 IHLYKST
-778 LEITKNHS
+778 LEITTNYI
-786 VLKEIA
+786 VLNQIA

-807 YEQALNLCPAEDE
+807 YQQALNLCPAEDVA
-820 QELASIYLNF
+820 ELASIYYHF
-830 GMLKSQK
+830 GILKATK
-837 GDVDE
+837 GEVDE
-842 AFALYNQS
+842 AIA
-850 LEIFERTGNVQ
+850 
-861 GKAETLY
+861 
-868 YLGNIYA
+868 
-875 NKGDVDKAI
+875 
-884 TLFNQSL
+884 LFNQSL
-891 EINERIEGVQGK
+891 SINERIGNVEGK
-903 AATLKCLG
+903 AATLH
-911 NIYASK
+911 
-917 GEVNQAIALLNQS
+917 
-930 LETFE
+930 
-935 RIEDVQN
+935 
-942 KAATLQ
+942 
-948 CLGNIYANKGEVN
+948 
-961 QAIALY
+961 
-967 NQSWETFER
+967 
-976 IGDVQGKAATLN
+976 
-988 CLGNIYA
+988 
-995 NKGEVN
+995 
-1001 QAIALLNQ
+1001 
-1009 SWETF
+1009 
-1014 ERLGNV
+1014 
-1020 QGKAATLNCLGNIY
+1020 
-1034 ANKGE
+1034 
-1039 VNQAIALYNQSLE
+1039 
-1052 INERLENVQG
+1052 
-1062 KAATLNCLGN
+1062 
-1072 IYANKGEVNQAIA
+1072 
-1085 LYNQSLEINERLE
+1085 
-1098 NVQGKAATLQCLG
+1098 
-1111 NIYANK
+1111 
-1117 GEVNQAIAL
+1117 
-1126 YNQSLEIN
+1126 
-1134 ERIGDVQGKAATLFQ
+1134 Q
-1149 LEMIYANKGEVD
+1149 LARIYANKGEVD
-1161 EIIALFNQSLEINER
+1161 EAIALFNQSLSINEHI
-1176 TGNIQG
+1176 GNVLG
-1182 KAATLFQLGMIYAN
+1182 KSATLHQLARIYAD
-1196 KGEVNQ
+1196 KGEEEQ
-1202 AIALYNQS
+1202 A
-1210 LEINERLENV
+1210 
-1220 QGKAATLQCL
+1220 
-1230 GNIYANKGEVN
+1230 
-1241 QAIALYNQSLETFE
+1241 
-1255 RIGDVQG
+1255 
-1262 KAATLQ
+1262 
-1268 CLGNIYANKG
+1268 
-1278 EVDQAIAL
+1278 
-1286 YNQSLETFE
+1286 
-1295 RIGNLQG
+1295 
-1302 KAATLFQ
+1302 
-1309 LEMIYAN
+1309 
-1316 KGEVDEIIALFNQSL
+1316 IALFNQVL
-1331 EINERTG
+1331 EIDERIG
-1338 NIQGKAATLFQ
+1338 NFQGKAENLHQ
-1349 LGMIYAKKGEV
+1349 LGNIYV
-1360 NQAIALYNQSLEIT
+1360 N
-1374 QCIGDVQGKAVTLY
+1374 
-1388 RLGIIYADKGEV
+1388 KGEV

-1409 SLEINERIED
+1409 SLEIDERIGY
-1419 VQGKAATLRQMGRIY
+1419 VQGKAANLQQLGNIY
-1434 ANKGEVDQAIRLYN
+1434 ANKGEVDEAIALFN

-1453 SQRIGNVQD
+1453 NERIGNVQG

-1467 WWLGDLAEQQ
+1467 RRLGYLAEQQ

-1495 RLKSPDAESVSASLD
+1495 RLKSPHAEGVSASLD

>member
-1 VQTIRIQLRESTQET
+1 MQTIRIQLRESTQET

-25 QKHYES
+25 KNHYES
-31 RRLKLLEIADL
+31 RRLKLAEIADL

-81 CRGEGLVIAIDTDK
+81 CRGEGLVIAIDTDQK
-95 QLAHLPWEVLHDGE
+95 LAHLPWEVLHDGE

-128 ETEEFSVE
+128 ETEPFSVE

-151 VEPKL
+151 VQPKL
-156 EFEQEEARILADTRD
+156 DFEQEEARILADTRD

-203 TGHASITSEA
+203 TGHASITPPEA
-213 PYTPYFITE
+213 EKNPTPNPSPQARRGEDLEANTPYFITE
-222 TEIGERHETTAAE
+222 TDIGERHETTAAE

-305 YELAQALASTYQ
+305 YQLAEALASTYK
-317 QLFKQKVR
+317 QLFKQNVR

-337 CPGALVDVLGD
+337 CPGALVEVLGD
-348 LPPSAP
+348 VPPSAP
-354 EPAYEQFLDPDTQQV
+354 EPAYEQFLDPDTKQV

-374 SEFVGRRRTLQ
+374 FEFVGRRRTLQ

-449 EILNGKLPLMQR
+449 DILNGKLPLMQR

-468 GLNSKEQRFA
+468 GLNTKEQRFV

-484 EANFE
+484 EANLD
-489 LRNGVSVLQPQVVDV
+489 LRNGIYVLQPQVVDV

-542 LGALAGADLIKKYN
+542 LGALGGADLIKKYN

-575 KKAADGN
+575 KTAADGN

-594 NSPKSP
+594 NSQNPTPPTAPLPAS
-600 SAERGVEMILQKMA
+600 EEGYMRGVEMILQKMA

-664 SWESHKQRAE
+664 SWESHIQRAE

-695 ILSPLLFPENPK
+695 ILSPLLEFPENPK

-712 KQAAQILYRLWWEE
+712 KQAAQILYRLWWE
-726 AETATE
+726 AKTATE
-732 AQKLEIHRLALL
+732 AQSLEIHRLALL

-750 AAETASSLAKDLL
+750 AGKIASSLAIYLR
-763 NKGRFREG
+763 NQSRFREAV
-771 IHLCKST
+771 HLCKST

-786 VLKEIA
+786 VLREIA

-797 MGEVDRALNY
+797 IGEVDRALNY

-820 QELASIYLNF
+820 RELALIYNHF
-830 GMLKSQK
+830 GILKASKGEVEQAITLYNQSLEITERI
-837 GDVDE
+837 GDVQGKAVTLHQLGMIYANKGE
-842 AFALYNQS
+842 VEQAITLYNQS
-850 LEIFERTGNVQ
+850 LEIFERIGYVQ
-861 GKAETLY
+861 GKAVALHQ
-868 YLGNIYA
+868 LGM
-875 NKGDVDKAI
+875 
-884 TLFNQSL
+884 
-891 EINERIEGVQGK
+891 
-903 AATLKCLG
+903 
-911 NIYASK
+911 
-917 GEVNQAIALLNQS
+917 
-930 LETFE
+930 
-935 RIEDVQN
+935 
-942 KAATLQ
+942 
-948 CLGNIYANKGEVN
+948 IYANKGEV
-961 QAIALY
+961 
-967 NQSWETFER
+967 E
-976 IGDVQGKAATLN
+976 
-988 CLGNIYA
+988 
-995 NKGEVN
+995 
-1001 QAIALLNQ
+1001 
-1009 SWETF
+1009 
-1014 ERLGNV
+1014 
-1020 QGKAATLNCLGNIY
+1020 
-1034 ANKGE
+1034 
-1039 VNQAIALYNQSLE
+1039 QAIALYNQSLE
-1052 INERLENVQG
+1052 IFECIGHVQTKARMLHNLASIYADKGEVDEAIRLFNESLEITERIGNVQG
-1062 KAATLNCLGN
+1062 KAETLHELGR
-1072 IYANKGEVNQAIA
+1072 IYAN
-1085 LYNQSLEINERLE
+1085 
-1098 NVQGKAATLQCLG
+1098 
-1111 NIYANK
+1111 
-1117 GEVNQAIAL
+1117 
-1126 YNQSLEIN
+1126 
-1134 ERIGDVQGKAATLFQ
+1134 
-1149 LEMIYANKGEVD
+1149 
-1161 EIIALFNQSLEINER
+1161 
-1176 TGNIQG
+1176 
-1182 KAATLFQLGMIYAN
+1182 
-1196 KGEVNQ
+1196 
-1202 AIALYNQS
+1202 
-1210 LEINERLENV
+1210 
-1220 QGKAATLQCL
+1220 
-1230 GNIYANKGEVN
+1230 
-1241 QAIALYNQSLETFE
+1241 
-1255 RIGDVQG
+1255 
-1262 KAATLQ
+1262 
-1268 CLGNIYANKG
+1268 
-1278 EVDQAIAL
+1278 
-1286 YNQSLETFE
+1286 
-1295 RIGNLQG
+1295 
-1302 KAATLFQ
+1302 
-1309 LEMIYAN
+1309 
-1316 KGEVDEIIALFNQSL
+1316 
-1331 EINERTG
+1331 
-1338 NIQGKAATLFQ
+1338 
-1349 LGMIYAKKGEV
+1349 
-1360 NQAIALYNQSLEIT
+1360 
-1374 QCIGDVQGKAVTLY
+1374 
-1388 RLGIIYADKGEV
+1388 KGEV

-1409 SLEINERIED
+1409 SLEIKEGIGN
-1419 VQGKAATLRQMGRIY
+1419 VQGKAATLHCLGMIY
-1434 ANKGEVDQAIRLYN
+1434 ADKEEVDKAIALFNQSLAINERIGNVQTKAATLNNLAVMYANTGKIDEAIALFN

-1453 SQRIGNVQD
+1453 TERIGDVQ
-1462 KAMTL
+1462 
-1467 WWLGDLAEQQ
+1467 
-1477 GEYTKAISYLQ
+1477 TKAATLQCLEYLHR
-1488 PALEILQ
+1488 Q
-1495 RLKSPDAESVSASLD
+1495 RGSG
-1510 RVMRNS
+1510 

>member
-1 VQTIRIQLRESTQET
+1 MQTIRIQLRESTQET

-25 QKHYES
+25 KNHYES
-31 RRLKLLEIADL
+31 RRLKLAEIADFL
-42 LNQGE
+42 KQGD

-55 NLPGIGQQLFFWLDG
+55 NLPGIGQQLFVWLDG

-81 CRGEGLVIAIDTDK
+81 CRGEGLVIAIDTDQK
-95 QLAHLPWEVLHDGE
+95 LAHLPWEVLHDGE

-128 ETEEFSVE
+128 ETEPFSVE

-151 VEPKL
+151 MEPKL

-203 TGHASITSEA
+203 TGHASIKDEA

-305 YELAQALASTYQ
+305 YQLAEALASTYQ
-317 QLFKQKVR
+317 QLFQQKVR

-348 LPPSAP
+348 IPLSAP
-354 EPAYEQFLDPDTQQV
+354 EPAYEQFLDPYTQQV

-468 GLNSKEQRFA
+468 GLNTKEQRFA

-484 EANFE
+484 EANLD
-489 LRNGVSVLQPQVVDV
+489 LRNGVYLLQPQVVDV

-510 AIQNS
+510 AMQNS
-515 QLPHKVIITCRYDFT
+515 QLPHKVIITCRYNFT

-542 LGALAGADLIKKYN
+542 LGALGGADLIKKYN

-594 NSPKSP
+594 NSQNPTPPTVPLPAS
-600 SAERGVEMILQKMA
+600 EEGYMRGVEMILQKMA

-622 DILAEELLKQ
+622 DILAQELLKQ

-642 KLLVYELPVPLAAIS
+642 KLLVYELPVPLAAID

-664 SWESHKQRAE
+664 SWESHIQRAE

-680 VTLTNNTERLYRVPR
+680 VTLTNNKERLYRVPR
-695 ILSPLLFPENPK
+695 ILSPLLEFPENPK

-726 AETATE
+726 VESATE
-732 AQKLEIHRLALL
+732 GQKLEIHRLALL
-744 GKDEGI
+744 GKDGEI
-750 AAETASSLAKDLL
+750 AAKIASSSANRLW
-763 NKGRFREG
+763 NQGRFREA
-771 IHLCKST
+771 INLCKST

-786 VLKEIA
+786 VLRQIA

-797 MGEVDRALNY
+797 IGEVDQALNY
-807 YEQALNLCPAEDE
+807 YQQALNLCPAEDE
-820 QELASIYLNF
+820 QELASIYHYF
-830 GMLKSQK
+830 GMLKYYK
-837 GDVDE
+837 GEVDE
-842 AFALYNQS
+842 AIAHYNQS
-850 LEIFERTGNVQ
+850 LEIT
-861 GKAETLY
+861 
-868 YLGNIYA
+868 
-875 NKGDVDKAI
+875 
-884 TLFNQSL
+884 
-891 EINERIEGVQGK
+891 
-903 AATLKCLG
+903 
-911 NIYASK
+911 
-917 GEVNQAIALLNQS
+917 
-930 LETFE
+930 
-935 RIEDVQN
+935 
-942 KAATLQ
+942 
-948 CLGNIYANKGEVN
+948 
-961 QAIALY
+961 
-967 NQSWETFER
+967 ER
-976 IGDVQGKAATLN
+976 IGDVQTKAATLH
-988 CLGNIYA
+988 
-995 NKGEVN
+995 
-1001 QAIALLNQ
+1001 
-1009 SWETF
+1009 
-1014 ERLGNV
+1014 
-1020 QGKAATLNCLGNIY
+1020 
-1034 ANKGE
+1034 
-1039 VNQAIALYNQSLE
+1039 
-1052 INERLENVQG
+1052 
-1062 KAATLNCLGN
+1062 
-1072 IYANKGEVNQAIA
+1072 
-1085 LYNQSLEINERLE
+1085 
-1098 NVQGKAATLQCLG
+1098 
-1111 NIYANK
+1111 
-1117 GEVNQAIAL
+1117 
-1126 YNQSLEIN
+1126 
-1134 ERIGDVQGKAATLFQ
+1134 
-1149 LEMIYANKGEVD
+1149 
-1161 EIIALFNQSLEINER
+1161 
-1176 TGNIQG
+1176 
-1182 KAATLFQLGMIYAN
+1182 QLGI
-1196 KGEVNQ
+1196 
-1202 AIALYNQS
+1202 
-1210 LEINERLENV
+1210 
-1220 QGKAATLQCL
+1220 
-1230 GNIYANKGEVN
+1230 
-1241 QAIALYNQSLETFE
+1241 
-1255 RIGDVQG
+1255 
-1262 KAATLQ
+1262 
-1268 CLGNIYANKG
+1268 IYANKG

-1286 YNQSLETFE
+1286 YKQSLEINE
-1295 RIGNLQG
+1295 RIGNVQTKAATLNNLGILYANKGEMDQAIAFYNQSLSIKERIGDVQG
-1302 KAATLFQ
+1302 KAATLNN
-1309 LEMIYAN
+1309 LGYIYAN
-1316 KGEVDEIIALFNQSL
+1316 KGEVDEAIALFNQSL
-1331 EINERTG
+1331 SINERIG
-1338 NIQGKAATLFQ
+1338 NVQGKAATLHE
-1349 LGMIYAKKGEV
+1349 LGRIYA
-1360 NQAIALYNQSLEIT
+1360 N
-1374 QCIGDVQGKAVTLY
+1374 
-1388 RLGIIYADKGEV
+1388 KGEV

-1409 SLEINERIED
+1409 SLEITQRIGDVQTKAATLHQLGLIYANKGDVDEAIALYNQSLSINERTGY
-1419 VQGKAATLRQMGRIY
+1419 VQGKAATLYCLGNINVNKGDVDEAIALFNQSLEIEERIGNVQSKAATLHCLGIIY
-1434 ANKGEVDQAIRLYN
+1434 ANKGDVDEAIGLFN

-1453 SQRIGNVQD
+1453 KERIGNVQG
-1462 KAMTL
+1462 KAITL
-1467 WWLGDLAEQQ
+1467 CWLGHLAEQQ

-1495 RLKSPDAESVSASLD
+1495 RLKSPDAEGVSTSLA
-1510 RVMRNS
+1510 RVQQKVESEED

>member
-1 VQTIRIQLRESTQET
+1 MQTIRIQLRESTQET

-25 QKHYES
+25 KNHYES
-31 RRLKLLEIADL
+31 RRLKLAEIADFL
-42 LNQGE
+42 QQGE
-47 RDYYKLLP
+47 RDYYRLLP
-55 NLPGIGQQLFFWLDG
+55 NLPGIGRQLFFWLDG

-81 CRGEGLVIAIDTDK
+81 CRGEGLVIAIDTDQK
-95 QLAHLPWEVLHDGE
+95 LAHLPWEVLHDNK

-128 ETEEFSVE
+128 ETEPFSVE
-136 ARQLRVLFM
+136 PRQLRVLFM

-151 VEPKL
+151 VQPKL

-203 TGHASITSEA
+203 TGHASIKAEA

-266 MAEALIAQGA
+266 MAEALIEQGA
-276 RAVLS
+276 IAVLS

-305 YELAQALASTYQ
+305 YQLAQALASTYQ
-317 QLFKQKVR
+317 QLFKQNVR
-325 DWHLLRLYVQGE
+325 DWHLLRLYIQGE
-337 CPGALVDVLGD
+337 CPGALVDVVGD
-348 LPPSAP
+348 VPPSAP

-468 GLNSKEQRFA
+468 GLNTKEQRFA

-484 EANFE
+484 EANLD
-489 LRNGVSVLQPQVVDV
+489 LRNGVYVLQAQVVDV

-510 AIQNS
+510 AMQNS
-515 QLPHKVIITCRYDFT
+515 QLPHKVIITCRYNFT

-542 LGALAGADLIKKYN
+542 LGALGGADLIKKYN

-575 KKAADGN
+575 KQAADGN

-600 SAERGVEMILQKMA
+600 EAERGVEMILQKMA

-622 DILAEELLKQ
+622 DILAQVLLKQ

-642 KLLVYELPVPLAAIS
+642 KLLVYELPVPLAAIE

-664 SWESHKQRAE
+664 SWESHIQRAE

-695 ILSPLLFPENPK
+695 ILSLLLEFPENPK

-712 KQAAQILYRLWWEE
+712 KQAAQILYRLWWEG
-726 AETATE
+726 AESSTE
-732 AQKLEIHRLALL
+732 AQRLEIHRLALL
-744 GKDEGI
+744 GKDEKI
-750 AAETASSLAKDLL
+750 AGKIGNSLAGYLR
-763 NKGRFREG
+763 NKSRFREA

-778 LEITKNHS
+778 LEITKNYS
-786 VLKEIA
+786 VLREIA
-792 YCEHQ
+792 YCEHK
-797 MGEVDRALNY
+797 MGEVYQALNY
-807 YEQALNLCPAEDE
+807 YQQALNLCPAEDE
-820 QELASIYLNF
+820 QELALIYHHF
-830 GMLKSQK
+830 GMLK
-837 GDVDE
+837 D
-842 AFALYNQS
+842 
-850 LEIFERTGNVQ
+850 
-861 GKAETLY
+861 
-868 YLGNIYA
+868 
-875 NKGDVDKAI
+875 
-884 TLFNQSL
+884 
-891 EINERIEGVQGK
+891 
-903 AATLKCLG
+903 
-911 NIYASK
+911 
-917 GEVNQAIALLNQS
+917 
-930 LETFE
+930 
-935 RIEDVQN
+935 
-942 KAATLQ
+942 
-948 CLGNIYANKGEVN
+948 
-961 QAIALY
+961 
-967 NQSWETFER
+967 
-976 IGDVQGKAATLN
+976 
-988 CLGNIYA
+988 
-995 NKGEVN
+995 
-1001 QAIALLNQ
+1001 
-1009 SWETF
+1009 
-1014 ERLGNV
+1014 
-1020 QGKAATLNCLGNIY
+1020 
-1034 ANKGE
+1034 
-1039 VNQAIALYNQSLE
+1039 
-1052 INERLENVQG
+1052 
-1062 KAATLNCLGN
+1062 
-1072 IYANKGEVNQAIA
+1072 
-1085 LYNQSLEINERLE
+1085 
-1098 NVQGKAATLQCLG
+1098 
-1111 NIYANK
+1111 
-1117 GEVNQAIAL
+1117 
-1126 YNQSLEIN
+1126 
-1134 ERIGDVQGKAATLFQ
+1134 
-1149 LEMIYANKGEVD
+1149 
-1161 EIIALFNQSLEINER
+1161 
-1176 TGNIQG
+1176 
-1182 KAATLFQLGMIYAN
+1182 
-1196 KGEVNQ
+1196 
-1202 AIALYNQS
+1202 
-1210 LEINERLENV
+1210 
-1220 QGKAATLQCL
+1220 
-1230 GNIYANKGEVN
+1230 
-1241 QAIALYNQSLETFE
+1241 
-1255 RIGDVQG
+1255 
-1262 KAATLQ
+1262 
-1268 CLGNIYANKG
+1268 
-1278 EVDQAIAL
+1278 
-1286 YNQSLETFE
+1286 
-1295 RIGNLQG
+1295 
-1302 KAATLFQ
+1302 
-1309 LEMIYAN
+1309 
-1316 KGEVDEIIALFNQSL
+1316 
-1331 EINERTG
+1331 
-1338 NIQGKAATLFQ
+1338 
-1349 LGMIYAKKGEV
+1349 
-1360 NQAIALYNQSLEIT
+1360 
-1374 QCIGDVQGKAVTLY
+1374 
-1388 RLGIIYADKGEV
+1388 DKGEV

-1409 SLEINERIED
+1409 SLEITERIGNVQTKAATLHQLAGIYANKGEVDKAITLYNQALEINERIENVRGKADALHNLANISANKGEVEQAITLYNQALEINERIENVQGKAATLHQLAGIYVNKGEVDEAIALFNQSLEIKERIGDVQGKAATFHQLGIVYNNKGEVDEAIALFNQSLEIFERIGNVQGKAATLNCLAGIYANKGEVEQAIALFNQSLEIKERIGDVQGKAVTLHNLGYIYAHKEEEKQAITLFNQSLEIKERIGDVQGKAVTLHELARIYANNGEVEQAITLYNQSLEIFERIGD
-1419 VQGKAATLRQMGRIY
+1419 VQGKAATLHQLAGIYADNGEVEQAIALYNQSLEIFERIGYVQGKAVTLNNLGMIY
-1434 ANKGEVDQAIRLYN
+1434 ANKGEVDNAITLFN

-1453 SQRIGNVQD
+1453 KERIGNVKG

-1467 WWLGDLAEQQ
+1467 WWLGHLAEQQ

-1495 RLKSPDAESVSASLD
+1495 RLKSLDAESVRASLD

>member
-1 VQTIRIQLRESTQET
+1 MQTIRIQLRECTQET

-31 RRLKLLEIADL
+31 RRLKLAEIADFL
-42 LNQGE
+42 KQGD

-55 NLPGIGQQLFFWLDG
+55 NLPGIGKQLFFWLDG

-81 CRGEGLVIAIDTDK
+81 CRGEGLVIAIDTDRK
-95 QLAHLPWEVLHDGE
+95 LAHLPWEVLHDGE

-128 ETEEFSVE
+128 ETEGFAVE

-156 EFEQEEARILADTRD
+156 EFEKEEARILADTRD

-181 GCVSELGKVWSRYFN
+181 GCVSELGKVWSRYPKNF
-196 DFDVFHL
+196 FDVFHL
-203 TGHASITSEA
+203 TGHASIKDEA

-222 TEIGERHETTAAE
+222 TDIGERHETTAAE
-235 LAEVFRFRFPKLVFL
+235 LAEVFPFRFPQLVFL

-305 YELAQALASTYQ
+305 YQLAEALASTYQ

-337 CPGALVDVLGD
+337 CPGALVEVLGD
-348 LPPSAP
+348 IPPSAP

-385 RCLKAIRTSLGV
+385 RCLKEIRTSLGV
-397 LIHGLGGVGKSTV
+397 LIHGMGGVGKSTV

-468 GLNSKEQRFA
+468 GLNTKEQRFA

-484 EANFE
+484 EANLD
-489 LRNGVSVLQPQVVDV
+489 LRNGVYVLQPQVVDV

-510 AIQNS
+510 AMQNS
-515 QLPHKVIITCRYDFT
+515 QLPHKVIITCRYNFT

-542 LGALAGADLIKKYN
+542 LGALGGADLIKKYN

-575 KKAADGN
+575 KQAADGN

-600 SAERGVEMILQKMA
+600 EAERGVEMILQKMA

-622 DILAEELLKQ
+622 DILAQVLLKQ

-637 RQMLG
+637 RQILG
-642 KLLVYELPVPLAAIS
+642 KLLVYELPVPQAAIS

-664 SWESHKQRAE
+664 SWESHIQRAE

-695 ILSPLLFPENPK
+695 ILSPLLEFPENPK

-726 AETATE
+726 AEGATE
-732 AQKLEIHRLALL
+732 AKTLEIHRLALL
-744 GKDEGI
+744 GQYEDI
-750 AAETASSLAKDLL
+750 AAKIAILLANRLQ
-763 NKGRFREG
+763 NQSRFREA
-771 IHLCKST
+771 IYLCKST

-786 VLKEIA
+786 VLREIA

-807 YEQALNLCPAEDE
+807 YQQALNLCPAEDE
-820 QELASIYLNF
+820 QELALIYHDF
-830 GMLKSQK
+830 GILK
-837 GDVDE
+837 
-842 AFALYNQS
+842 
-850 LEIFERTGNVQ
+850 
-861 GKAETLY
+861 
-868 YLGNIYA
+868 
-875 NKGDVDKAI
+875 
-884 TLFNQSL
+884 
-891 EINERIEGVQGK
+891 
-903 AATLKCLG
+903 
-911 NIYASK
+911 ASK
-917 GEVNQAIALLNQS
+917 GEVD
-930 LETFE
+930 E
-935 RIEDVQN
+935 
-942 KAATLQ
+942 
-948 CLGNIYANKGEVN
+948 
-961 QAIALY
+961 
-967 NQSWETFER
+967 
-976 IGDVQGKAATLN
+976 
-988 CLGNIYA
+988 
-995 NKGEVN
+995 
-1001 QAIALLNQ
+1001 
-1009 SWETF
+1009 
-1014 ERLGNV
+1014 
-1020 QGKAATLNCLGNIY
+1020 
-1034 ANKGE
+1034 
-1039 VNQAIALYNQSLE
+1039 AIALYNQSLE
-1052 INERLENVQG
+1052 ITERIGNVQG
-1062 KAATLNCLGN
+1062 KAATLHQLG
-1072 IYANKGEVNQAIA
+1072 ILYAN
-1085 LYNQSLEINERLE
+1085 R
-1098 NVQGKAATLQCLG
+1098 
-1111 NIYANK
+1111 
-1117 GEVNQAIAL
+1117 
-1126 YNQSLEIN
+1126 
-1134 ERIGDVQGKAATLFQ
+1134 
-1149 LEMIYANKGEVD
+1149 
-1161 EIIALFNQSLEINER
+1161 
-1176 TGNIQG
+1176 
-1182 KAATLFQLGMIYAN
+1182 
-1196 KGEVNQ
+1196 
-1202 AIALYNQS
+1202 
-1210 LEINERLENV
+1210 
-1220 QGKAATLQCL
+1220 
-1230 GNIYANKGEVN
+1230 
-1241 QAIALYNQSLETFE
+1241 
-1255 RIGDVQG
+1255 
-1262 KAATLQ
+1262 
-1268 CLGNIYANKG
+1268 G

-1286 YNQSLETFE
+1286 YNQSLEIKE
-1295 RIGNLQG
+1295 R
-1302 KAATLFQ
+1302 
-1309 LEMIYAN
+1309 
-1316 KGEVDEIIALFNQSL
+1316 
-1331 EINERTG
+1331 
-1338 NIQGKAATLFQ
+1338 
-1349 LGMIYAKKGEV
+1349 
-1360 NQAIALYNQSLEIT
+1360 
-1374 QCIGDVQGKAVTLY
+1374 IGDVQGKAATLHC
-1388 RLGIIYADKGEV
+1388 LGIIYADKGEV

-1409 SLEINERIED
+1409 SLEITERIGNVQTKAATLHCLGYIYANKGEVEQAIALFNQSLEIKERIGD
-1419 VQGKAATLRQMGRIY
+1419 VQGKAATLHQLAGIYADKGEVEQVIGLYNQSLEIKERIGDVQGKAATLHCLGIIYANKGEVYQAITLFNQSLEIRERIGDAQGKASTLHYLGYIY
-1434 ANKGEVDQAIRLYN
+1434 ANKGEVDEAIALFNQSLEIKERIGNVKGKVATLHCLGILYADKGDVDEAIALFN

-1453 SQRIGNVQD
+1453 SERIGYVQG
-1462 KAMTL
+1462 KAATL
-1467 WWLGDLAEQQ
+1467 HQLGILYANK
-1477 GEYTKAISYLQ
+1477 GEV
-1488 PALEILQ
+1488 
-1495 RLKSPDAESVSASLD
+1495 D
-1510 RVMRNS
+1510 

>member
-1 VQTIRIQLRESTQET
+1 MQTIRIQLRECTQET

-25 QKHYES
+25 KNHYES
-31 RRLKLLEIADL
+31 RRLKLAEIADL
-42 LNQGE
+42 LKQGE

-81 CRGEGLVIAIDTDK
+81 CRGEGLVIAIDTDQK
-95 QLAHLPWEVLHDGE
+95 LAHLPWEVLHDGE

-128 ETEEFSVE
+128 ETEGFSVE

-156 EFEQEEARILADTRD
+156 DFEQEEARILADTRD
-171 FAVDLRVEES
+171 FNLDLRVEES

-203 TGHASITSEA
+203 TGHASITPAEA
-213 PYTPYFITE
+213 EKNPTPNPSPLFERGAGLEPNTPYFITE
-222 TEIGERHETTAAE
+222 TEIGDRHETTAAE

-266 MAEALIAQGA
+266 MAEALISQGA

-305 YELAQALASTYQ
+305 YQLAEALASTYQ
-317 QLFKQKVR
+317 QLFKQNVR

-337 CPGALVDVLGD
+337 CPGALVEVLGD
-348 LPPSAP
+348 MPPSAP
-354 EPAYEQFLDPDTQQV
+354 EPAYQHFLDPDTQQV

-418 VGYHR
+418 VGYDR

-461 LTKFFTE
+461 LTKFFSE
-468 GLNSKEQRFA
+468 GLNTTEQRFA

-484 EANFE
+484 EANLE
-489 LRNGVSVLQPQVVDV
+489 LRNGVYVLQPQVVDV

-510 AIQNS
+510 AMQNS
-515 QLPHKVIITCRYDFT
+515 QLPHKVIITCRYNFT

-542 LGALAGADLIKKYN
+542 LGALGGADLIKKYN
-556 RLDSFNGSWQF
+556 RLNSFNGSWQF

-594 NSPKSP
+594 NSPQSP
-600 SAERGVEMILQKMA
+600 SAESGVEMILQKMA

-622 DILAEELLKQ
+622 DILAQELLKQ

-664 SWESHKQRAE
+664 SWESHIQRAE

-695 ILSPLLFPENPK
+695 ILSPLLEFPENPK

-726 AETATE
+726 AEAATE
-732 AQKLEIHRLALL
+732 AQELEIHRLGLL
-744 GKDEGI
+744 GKDEEI
-750 AAETASSLAKDLL
+750 AANIASSLAENWK
-763 NKGRFREG
+763 NKSRFREA
-771 IHLCKST
+771 IHLYKST
-778 LEITKNHS
+778 LEITTNYS
-786 VLKEIA
+786 VLNQIA

-807 YEQALNLCPAEDE
+807 YQQALNLCPAEDVA
-820 QELASIYLNF
+820 ELASIYHHF
-830 GMLKSQK
+830 GILKATK
-837 GDVDE
+837 GEVDE
-842 AFALYNQS
+842 AMA
-850 LEIFERTGNVQ
+850 
-861 GKAETLY
+861 
-868 YLGNIYA
+868 
-875 NKGDVDKAI
+875 
-884 TLFNQSL
+884 LFNQSL
-891 EINERIEGVQGK
+891 SINERIGNVEGK
-903 AATLKCLG
+903 AATLHQLAR
-911 NIYASK
+911 IYAK
-917 GEVNQAIALLNQS
+917 
-930 LETFE
+930 
-935 RIEDVQN
+935 
-942 KAATLQ
+942 
-948 CLGNIYANKGEVN
+948 
-961 QAIALY
+961 
-967 NQSWETFER
+967 
-976 IGDVQGKAATLN
+976 
-988 CLGNIYA
+988 
-995 NKGEVN
+995 
-1001 QAIALLNQ
+1001 
-1009 SWETF
+1009 
-1014 ERLGNV
+1014 
-1020 QGKAATLNCLGNIY
+1020 
-1034 ANKGE
+1034 
-1039 VNQAIALYNQSLE
+1039 
-1052 INERLENVQG
+1052 
-1062 KAATLNCLGN
+1062 
-1072 IYANKGEVNQAIA
+1072 
-1085 LYNQSLEINERLE
+1085 
-1098 NVQGKAATLQCLG
+1098 
-1111 NIYANK
+1111 
-1117 GEVNQAIAL
+1117 
-1126 YNQSLEIN
+1126 
-1134 ERIGDVQGKAATLFQ
+1134 
-1149 LEMIYANKGEVD
+1149 KGEVD
-1161 EIIALFNQSLEINER
+1161 EAIALFNQSLSINEHI
-1176 TGNIQG
+1176 GNVLG
-1182 KAATLFQLGMIYAN
+1182 KSATLHQLARIYAD
-1196 KGEVNQ
+1196 KGEEEQ
-1202 AIALYNQS
+1202 A
-1210 LEINERLENV
+1210 
-1220 QGKAATLQCL
+1220 
-1230 GNIYANKGEVN
+1230 
-1241 QAIALYNQSLETFE
+1241 
-1255 RIGDVQG
+1255 
-1262 KAATLQ
+1262 
-1268 CLGNIYANKG
+1268 
-1278 EVDQAIAL
+1278 
-1286 YNQSLETFE
+1286 
-1295 RIGNLQG
+1295 
-1302 KAATLFQ
+1302 
-1309 LEMIYAN
+1309 
-1316 KGEVDEIIALFNQSL
+1316 IALFNQVL
-1331 EINERTG
+1331 EIDERIG
-1338 NIQGKAATLFQ
+1338 NFQGKAENLHQ
-1349 LGMIYAKKGEV
+1349 LGNIYV
-1360 NQAIALYNQSLEIT
+1360 N
-1374 QCIGDVQGKAVTLY
+1374 
-1388 RLGIIYADKGEV
+1388 KGEV

-1409 SLEINERIED
+1409 SLEIDERIGY
-1419 VQGKAATLRQMGRIY
+1419 VQGKAANLHQLAGIY
-1434 ANKGEVDQAIRLYN
+1434 ANKGEVDEAIALFN

-1453 SQRIGNVQD
+1453 AERIGDVQRKAATLHQLGMIYANKGEVDEAIALYNQVLEIDERSGNVQGKAATLDRLGRMYANKGEVEQAIALFNQSLEITERIGNVQTKAGTLHELAGIYANKGD
-1462 KAMTL
+1462 VDQAIALFNQSLEITERIGDVEGKAMTL
-1467 WWLGDLAEQQ
+1467 WCLGYLAEQK

-1495 RLKSPDAESVSASLD
+1495 RLKSSYAEGVRASLD